1 MKDEEILKTI
11 EAFSDYL
18 QVGDIV
24 NYVLRWLGWFL
35 IVGLSLVVDALEGV
49 TDAIL
54 GIKGFFNSPEIQNF
68 VDMLYPLF
76 VVLLAI
82 SFLYIGYMFIMNKQ
96 MNRSQIIINIFV
108 TLSVLCLLSTGMT
121 KVDKF
126 TDDAIAVVKSEQKG
140 SLSDEII
147 KKNITDIAVID
158 ENKWKKKEDMNPKNH
173 IPEKNIRQIDITEKI
188 DKDFE
193 FAKDKKLSDEGQKIL
208 KNKRVMDGM
217 GVASLAELKDGW
229 FDFFP
234 EKYYRWHW
242 NFWNIFF
249 TLLITG
255 LTLLLVSIKLAR
267 LFYELAF
274 NYLLANI
281 LAPADVANGQ
291 KLKAVLS
298 NILNIFIATIMI
310 FLSLKLYLMGTA
322 FLHDKLNG
330 VPYLIAL
337 AAFSMAV
344 LDGPAVVERLFGI
357 DIGLKSSW
365 GMLVGGFALGKGIG
379 SLANSKPMK
388 SLGNMIGKGAKGAA
402 EGTGVAAAKTASAA
416 AMATGGV
423 AGLISGLK
431 KGNESENKESL
442 QDQMKKADQKK
453 ANGNDVAKN
462 EKEKGNLNKEKD
474 KKNGGTPSLQE
485 DMKKGGNEN
494 PGGVNG
500 QESGTTSLQDEMKEA
515 GKLNGASEGNP
526 TAGTVR
532 QGASEGSQT
541 PGTVRQ
547 GASEGNPTAG
557 TVRQGANEG
566 GQTPGTVRQG
576 TSEGGQTPGTV
587 RQGTSEG
594 NQTPGTVR
602 QGASEGSQTPGT
614 VKQGANEGGQTPGTV
629 RQGANEGNPTAG
641 TVRQG
646 TSEGSQTP
654 GTVRQGTSEGS
665 QTPGTVRQG
674 ASEGGQTSGT
684 VRQGTSEGS
693 QTSSP
698 APMET
703 PRSVPSGGSPAPV
716 ETPKSVPSGGSPAP
730 VETPRSVPSGS
741 SSAPVETPRSVPSGS
756 SSAPVETPR
765 SVPSGGSPAPVET
778 PRSVPSGSS
787 TAPVETPRS
796 VPSGSSSA
804 PVETPRSV
812 PSGSSSAPVET
823 PRSVPSGGSPAP
835 VETPKSVP
843 SGGSPAPADIVTV
856 THSSP
861 IIPYESDKEV
871 AASRGQETRTLG
883 QYTTEKVKNTT
894 SSVKQKVRG
903 VQERINTSE
912 TVQNTKR
919 FYQMGQNTGKSWRD
933 IVNKNKKNTDKK

>member
-1 MKDEEILKTI
+1 MKDEEILKVL
-11 EAFSDYL
+11 EEFSDYL

-35 IVGLSLVVDALEGV
+35 IQGLSLVVDALEGV

-147 KKNITDIAVID
+147 KKNITDVAVID
-158 ENKWKKKEDMNPKNH
+158 QNGWKKKEDMNPKNN

-188 DKDFE
+188 DSDFK
-193 FAKDKKLSDEGQKIL
+193 FTKDKDLSDGGQKIL
-208 KNKRVMDGM
+208 QNKRVMDAL

-255 LTLLLVSIKLAR
+255 ATLLLVSIKLAR

-310 FLSLKLYLMGTA
+310 FLSLKLYIMGTA

-365 GMLVGGFALGKGIG
+365 GMLAGGFALGKGIG

-388 SLGNMIGKGAKGAA
+388 GLGNMIGKGAKGAA
-402 EGTGVAAAKTASAA
+402 QGTGVAAAKTASAA
-416 AMATGGV
+416 AMATGGM
-423 AGLISGLK
+423 AGLVSGLK

-442 QDQMKKADQKK
+442 QDQMKKAGQKK
-453 ANGNDVAKN
+453 ASGNDLANK
-462 EKEKGNLNKEKD
+462 EKEKGNLNKEED
-474 KKNGGTPSLQE
+474 KKNGGTPSIQE
-485 DMKKGGNEN
+485 DMKKEGNEN
-494 PGGVNG
+494 PGVANG
-500 QESGTTSLQDEMKEA
+500 QESGTTILQDEMKEA
-515 GKLNGASEGNP
+515 GKANGASEGSQ
-526 TAGTVR
+526 TAGAVRQGASEGSQTPGTVR

-547 GASEGNPTAG
+547 GASEG
-557 TVRQGANEG
+557 
-566 GQTPGTVRQG
+566 
-576 TSEGGQTPGTV
+576 
-587 RQGTSEG
+587 
-594 NQTPGTVR
+594 
-602 QGASEGSQTPGT
+602 
-614 VKQGANEGGQTPGTV
+614 
-629 RQGANEGNPTAG
+629 
-641 TVRQG
+641 
-646 TSEGSQTP
+646 SQTP

-665 QTPGTVRQG
+665 QTPGTAPSGGSPGPMETSKPVPSGGSPGPMETSRPVPSG
-674 ASEGGQTSGT
+674 SSPGPMETSRPVTGGSSPGPMETSRPVASGSNPTPMETSRPVASG
-684 VRQGTSEGS
+684 
-693 QTSSP
+693 SSP
-698 APMET
+698 APMES
-703 PRSVPSGGSPAPV
+703 PRSVASGSSPAPV
-716 ETPKSVPSGGSPAP
+716 ESPRSVASGSSPAP
-730 VETPRSVPSGS
+730 VESPRSVASGS
-741 SSAPVETPRSVPSGS
+741 S
-756 SSAPVETPR
+756 
-765 SVPSGGSPAPVET
+765 PA
-778 PRSVPSGSS
+778 S
-787 TAPVETPRS
+787 
-796 VPSGSSSA
+796 
-804 PVETPRSV
+804 
-812 PSGSSSAPVET
+812 
-823 PRSVPSGGSPAP
+823 
-835 VETPKSVP
+835 
-843 SGGSPAPADIVTV
+843 ADIVTV

-861 IIPYESDKEV
+861 SVPYESDKEV
-871 AASRGQETRTLG
+871 AASSSHETRTLG
-883 QYTTEKVKNTT
+883 QYATDTVKKGYNSTT
-894 SSVKQKVRG
+894 SSVKQTVRG
-903 VQERINTSE
+903 VQERINNSE

-919 FYQMGQNTGKSWRD
+919 FYQMGQNTGKGWRD
-933 IVNKNKKNTDKK
+933 IVNKNKNNTDKK

>member
-158 ENKWKKKEDMNPKNH
+158 QNGWKKKEDLNPKNN

-188 DKDFE
+188 DSDFK
-193 FAKDKKLSDEGQKIL
+193 FTKDKDLSDGGQKIL
-208 KNKRVMDGM
+208 QNKRVMDAL

-255 LTLLLVSIKLAR
+255 ATLLLVSIKLAR

-274 NYLLANI
+274 NYLLVNI
-281 LAPADVANGQ
+281 IAPADVANGQ

-310 FLSLKLYLMGTA
+310 FLSLKLYIMGTA

-365 GMLVGGFALGKGIG
+365 GLLAGGIAGGMAIGKGIG
-379 SLANSKPMK
+379 ALANSKPMK
-388 SLGNMIGKGAKGAA
+388 GLGNMIGKGAKGAA

-416 AMATGGV
+416 AMATGGM

-453 ANGNDVAKN
+453 ANGNDLAKN
-462 EKEKGNLNKEKD
+462 EKEKGNLNKEENKE
-474 KKNGGTPSLQE
+474 NGGVPSIQE
-485 DMKKGGNEN
+485 DMKKEGNET
-494 PGGVNG
+494 PGMANG

-515 GKLNGASEGNP
+515 GKAN
-526 TAGTVR
+526 
-532 QGASEGSQT
+532 GASEGSQ
-541 PGTVRQ
+541 
-547 GASEGNPTAG
+547 
-557 TVRQGANEG
+557 
-566 GQTPGTVRQG
+566 
-576 TSEGGQTPGTV
+576 
-587 RQGTSEG
+587 
-594 NQTPGTVR
+594 
-602 QGASEGSQTPGT
+602 
-614 VKQGANEGGQTPGTV
+614 
-629 RQGANEGNPTAG
+629 TAG

-646 TSEGSQTP
+646 TSEGSQTA
-654 GTVRQGTSEGS
+654 GG
-665 QTPGTVRQG
+665 VRQG
-674 ASEGGQTSGT
+674 ASEGSQTAGG
-684 VRQGTSEGS
+684 VRQGASEGS
-693 QTSSP
+693 QT
-698 APMET
+698 
-703 PRSVPSGGSPAPV
+703 
-716 ETPKSVPSGGSPAP
+716 
-730 VETPRSVPSGS
+730 
-741 SSAPVETPRSVPSGS
+741 
-756 SSAPVETPR
+756 
-765 SVPSGGSPAPVET
+765 
-778 PRSVPSGSS
+778 
-787 TAPVETPRS
+787 
-796 VPSGSSSA
+796 
-804 PVETPRSV
+804 
-812 PSGSSSAPVET
+812 
-823 PRSVPSGGSPAP
+823 
-835 VETPKSVP
+835 
-843 SGGSPAPADIVTV
+843 
-856 THSSP
+856 
-861 IIPYESDKEV
+861 
-871 AASRGQETRTLG
+871 
-883 QYTTEKVKNTT
+883 
-894 SSVKQKVRG
+894 
-903 VQERINTSE
+903 
-912 TVQNTKR
+912 
-919 FYQMGQNTGKSWRD
+919 
-933 IVNKNKKNTDKK
+933 

>member
-1 MKDEEILKTI
+1 MKDEEILKVLET
-11 EAFSDYL
+11 FSDYL

-35 IVGLSLVVDALEGV
+35 IVGLSLVVDALEGA

-126 TDDAIAVVKSEQKG
+126 TDDAIAVVKLEQKG

-147 KKNITDIAVID
+147 KKNITDVAVID
-158 ENKWKKKEDMNPKNH
+158 QNGWKKKEDLNPKNN

-188 DKDFE
+188 DSDFK
-193 FAKDKKLSDEGQKIL
+193 FTKDKDLSDGGQKIL
-208 KNKRVMDGM
+208 QNKRVMDAL

-267 LFYELAF
+267 LCYELAF

-310 FLSLKLYLMGTA
+310 FLSLKLYIMGTA

-365 GMLVGGFALGKGIG
+365 GMLVGSYALGKGIAG
-379 SLANSKPMK
+379 LASSKPMK
-388 SLGNMIGKGAKGAA
+388 GLGNMIGKGAKGAA
-402 EGTGVAAAKTASAA
+402 QGTGVAAAKTASAA
-416 AMATGGV
+416 AMATGGM

-431 KGNESENKESL
+431 NGNESENKESL
-442 QDQMKKADQKK
+442 QDQMKKAGEKK
-453 ANGNDVAKN
+453 ANGNDVANK

-474 KKNGGTPSLQE
+474 KKNGGMPSIQE

-494 PGGVNG
+494 PGVANG

-515 GKLNGASEGNP
+515 GKSNGTSEGNQ
-526 TAGTVR
+526 TVGTVRQGTSEGNQTSGTVR

-541 PGTVRQ
+541 PGGVRQ
-547 GASEGNPTAG
+547 GASEGGQTPG
-557 TVRQGANEG
+557 GVRQGA
-566 GQTPGTVRQG
+566 
-576 TSEGGQTPGTV
+576 SEGGQTPGGV
-587 RQGTSEG
+587 RQE
-594 NQTPGTVR
+594 
-602 QGASEGSQTPGT
+602 AS
-614 VKQGANEGGQTPGTV
+614 EGGQTPG
-629 RQGANEGNPTAG
+629 G
-641 TVRQG
+641 VRQG

-665 QTPGTVRQG
+665 QTAGTISSG
-674 ASEGGQTSGT
+674 SSPASMETSRPVPSGG
-684 VRQGTSEGS
+684 
-693 QTSSP
+693 SP

-703 PRSVPSGGSPAPV
+703 PRSVPSGGSPTPV
-716 ETPKSVPSGGSPAP
+716 ETPRLVPSGGSP
-730 VETPRSVPSGS
+730 
-741 SSAPVETPRSVPSGS
+741 
-756 SSAPVETPR
+756 APVETPR

-778 PRSVPSGSS
+778 PRSVLSGGNP
-787 TAPVETPRS
+787 T
-796 VPSGSSSA
+796 
-804 PVETPRSV
+804 
-812 PSGSSSAPVET
+812 PVET

-835 VETPKSVP
+835 VEASRPVPSGGSPTPMETPRSVPSGGSPTPMETPRSVP
-843 SGGSPAPADIVTV
+843 SGGSPAPMETSRSVPSGSSPAQVETPRSVPSGGSPAPMEAPKSAPSGGSPESADIVTV

-871 AASRGQETRTLG
+871 AASRSQETRTLG
-883 QYTTEKVKNTT
+883 QYATDTVKKGYNSTT
-894 SSVKQKVRG
+894 SSVKQTVRG
-903 VQERINTSE
+903 VQERINNSD

>member
-1 MKDEEILKTI
+1 MKDEEILKVLET
-11 EAFSDYL
+11 FSDYL

-96 MNRSQIIINIFV
+96 MNRSQIIINIFI

-158 ENKWKKKEDMNPKNH
+158 QNGWKKKEDLNPKNN

-188 DKDFE
+188 DSDFK
-193 FAKDKKLSDEGQKIL
+193 FTKDKDLSDGGQKIL
-208 KNKRVMDGM
+208 QNKRVMDAL

-267 LFYELAF
+267 LCYELAF

-310 FLSLKLYLMGTA
+310 FLSLKLYIMGTA

-365 GMLVGGFALGKGIG
+365 GMLVGGYALGKGIAG
-379 SLANSKPMK
+379 LASSKPMK
-388 SLGNMIGKGAKGAA
+388 GLGNMIGKGAKGAA
-402 EGTGVAAAKTASAA
+402 QGTGVAAAKTASAA
-416 AMATGGV
+416 AMATGGM

-431 KGNESENKESL
+431 NGNESENKDSL
-442 QDQMKKADQKK
+442 QDQMKKADEKK
-453 ANGNDVAKN
+453 ANGNDLANK

-474 KKNGGTPSLQE
+474 KKNGGTPSIQE

-494 PGGVNG
+494 PGIANG

-515 GKLNGASEGNP
+515 GKANGTSAGNQTPGTVRQGASEGNPTAGTVRQGASEGNP

-541 PGTVRQ
+541 PGGVRQ

-557 TVRQGANEG
+557 TVRQGA
-566 GQTPGTVRQG
+566 
-576 TSEGGQTPGTV
+576 SEGSQTA
-587 RQGTSEG
+587 
-594 NQTPGTVR
+594 GTVR
-602 QGASEGSQTPGT
+602 QGASEGSQTAGT
-614 VKQGANEGGQTPGTV
+614 VRQGASEGSQTAGTVRQGASEGSQTAGTVRQGANEGGQTPSPAPVEVSRPVPSG
-629 RQGANEGNPTAG
+629 
-641 TVRQG
+641 
-646 TSEGSQTP
+646 GSPAPMETP
-654 GTVRQGTSEGS
+654 RSVPSGGS
-665 QTPGTVRQG
+665 PAPVE
-674 ASEGGQTSGT
+674 ASRPVPSG
-684 VRQGTSEGS
+684 
-693 QTSSP
+693 SSP

-716 ETPKSVPSGGSPAP
+716 ETPRSVPSGGSPAP
-730 VETPRSVPSGS
+730 VEASRPVPSGS
-741 SSAPVETPRSVPSGS
+741 SPAPMETPRSVPSGS
-756 SSAPVETPR
+756 SPAPVETPR
-765 SVPSGGSPAPVET
+765 SVPSGGSPV
-778 PRSVPSGSS
+778 
-787 TAPVETPRS
+787 
-796 VPSGSSSA
+796 SA
-804 PVETPRSV
+804 
-812 PSGSSSAPVET
+812 
-823 PRSVPSGGSPAP
+823 
-835 VETPKSVP
+835 
-843 SGGSPAPADIVTV
+843 DNVTV

-861 IIPYESDKEV
+861 ITPYESDKEV
-871 AASRGQETRTLG
+871 AASSSQETRTLG
-883 QYTTEKVKNTT
+883 QYTTDKVKNTT

-903 VQERINTSE
+903 VQERIHNSE

-933 IVNKNKKNTDKK
+933 IVNKNKNNTDKK

>member
-1 MKDEEILKTI
+1 MKDEEILKVL
-11 EAFSDYL
+11 ESFSDYL

-68 VDMLYPLF
+68 IDMLYPLF

-96 MNRSQIIINIFV
+96 MNRSQIIINIFI

-147 KKNITDIAVID
+147 KKNITDVAVID
-158 ENKWKKKEDMNPKNH
+158 QNGWKKKEDMNPKNN

-193 FAKDKKLSDEGQKIL
+193 FAKDKELSEGGQDIL
-208 KNKRVMDGM
+208 KYKRVMDGT

-310 FLSLKLYLMGTA
+310 FLSLKLYIMGTA
-322 FLHDKLNG
+322 FLHDKLSG

-344 LDGPAVVERLFGI
+344 LDGPSVVERLFGI

-365 GMLVGGFALGKGIG
+365 GMLAGGFALGKGIG
-379 SLANSKPMK
+379 ALANSKPMK
-388 SLGNMIGKGAKGAA
+388 GLGNMIGKGAKGAA

-416 AMATGGV
+416 AMATGGM

-431 KGNESENKESL
+431 NGNESENKDSL
-442 QDQMKKADQKK
+442 QDQMKKAGEKK
-453 ANGNDVAKN
+453 ANGNDVANK

-474 KKNGGTPSLQE
+474 KKNGGMPSVQE

-494 PGGVNG
+494 SGVANG

-515 GKLNGASEGNP
+515 GKVN
-526 TAGTVR
+526 
-532 QGASEGSQT
+532 
-541 PGTVRQ
+541 
-547 GASEGNPTAG
+547 
-557 TVRQGANEG
+557 
-566 GQTPGTVRQG
+566 
-576 TSEGGQTPGTV
+576 
-587 RQGTSEG
+587 GTSEG

-602 QGASEGSQTPGT
+602 QGASEGNQTPGP
-614 VKQGANEGGQTPGTV
+614 VRQGASEGNQTPGPVRQGASGGNQTPGPVRQGASEGNQTPGPVRQGASEGNQTPGPV
-629 RQGANEGNPTAG
+629 RQGANEGSQTPG
-641 TVRQG
+641 PVRQG
-646 TSEGSQTP
+646 ASEGSQTP
-654 GTVRQGTSEGS
+654 GTISSGSSPAPMETSRPMPSGS
-665 QTPGTVRQG
+665 SPAPVETPRPVPSGG
-674 ASEGGQTSGT
+674 SPASMETSRPAPSGG
-684 VRQGTSEGS
+684 
-693 QTSSP
+693 SP

-703 PRSVPSGGSPAPV
+703 PRSVPSGSSLAPV
-716 ETPKSVPSGGSPAP
+716 ETSRPVPSGGSPAP

-741 SSAPVETPRSVPSGS
+741 SPAPVETSRPVPSGS
-756 SSAPVETPR
+756 NPAPVETPR

-778 PRSVPSGSS
+778 PRSVPSG
-787 TAPVETPRS
+787 
-796 VPSGSSSA
+796 GSSAS
-804 PVETPRSV
+804 
-812 PSGSSSAPVET
+812 
-823 PRSVPSGGSPAP
+823 
-835 VETPKSVP
+835 
-843 SGGSPAPADIVTV
+843 ADIVTV

-871 AASRGQETRTLG
+871 AASRSQETRTLG
-883 QYTTEKVKNTT
+883 QYTTDKVKNTT

-912 TVQNTKR
+912 TVENTKR

>member
-1 MKDEEILKTI
+1 MKDEEILKVL
-11 EAFSDYL
+11 EEFSDYL

-35 IVGLSLVVDALEGV
+35 IQGLSLVVDALEGV

-54 GIKGFFNSPEIQNF
+54 GIKGFFNSTEVQEF

-76 VVLLAI
+76 VVLLAM

-96 MNRSQIIINIFV
+96 MNRSQIIINIFI

-158 ENKWKKKEDMNPKNH
+158 QNKWKKKEDMNPKNN

-193 FAKDKKLSDEGQKIL
+193 FTKDKSLSDDGQKIL
-208 KNKRVMDGM
+208 QNKRVMDGQ
-217 GVASLAELKDGW
+217 GIASLAELKDGW

-298 NILNIFIATIMI
+298 NILNIFVATIMI
-310 FLSLKLYLMGTA
+310 FLSLKLYIMGTA

-344 LDGPAVVERLFGI
+344 LDGPSVVERLFGI

-365 GMLVGGFALGKGIG
+365 GMLAGGFALGKGIG
-379 SLANSKPMK
+379 ALASSKPMK
-388 SLGNMIGKGAKGAA
+388 GLGNMIGKGAKGAA

-416 AMATGGV
+416 AMATGGM

-431 KGNESENKESL
+431 NGNESENKDSL
-442 QDQMKKADQKK
+442 QDQMKKAGEKK
-453 ANGNDVAKN
+453 ANGNDVA
-462 EKEKGNLNKEKD
+462 NKEKD
-474 KKNGGTPSLQE
+474 KKNGGTPSIQE
-485 DMKKGGNEN
+485 DMKKGGNET
-494 PGGVNG
+494 PGVANG

-515 GKLNGASEGNP
+515 GKSNGTSEGNQTP
-526 TAGTVR
+526 GTVKQGTSEGNQIPGGVR
-532 QGASEGSQT
+532 QGASEGSQI
-541 PGTVRQ
+541 PGGVRQ
-547 GASEGNPTAG
+547 GA
-557 TVRQGANEG
+557 
-566 GQTPGTVRQG
+566 
-576 TSEGGQTPGTV
+576 
-587 RQGTSEG
+587 SEG

-602 QGASEGSQTPGT
+602 QGASEGSQTP
-614 VKQGANEGGQTPGTV
+614 
-629 RQGANEGNPTAG
+629 
-641 TVRQG
+641 
-646 TSEGSQTP
+646 
-654 GTVRQGTSEGS
+654 
-665 QTPGTVRQG
+665 
-674 ASEGGQTSGT
+674 
-684 VRQGTSEGS
+684 
-693 QTSSP
+693 SP
-698 APMET
+698 A
-703 PRSVPSGGSPAPV
+703 SNGS
-716 ETPKSVPSGGSPAP
+716 SPAP
-730 VETPRSVPSGS
+730 VETPRSVPNGS
-741 SSAPVETPRSVPSGS
+741 
-756 SSAPVETPR
+756 
-765 SVPSGGSPAPVET
+765 SPAP
-778 PRSVPSGSS
+778 
-787 TAPVETPRS
+787 
-796 VPSGSSSA
+796 
-804 PVETPRSV
+804 
-812 PSGSSSAPVET
+812 
-823 PRSVPSGGSPAP
+823 
-835 VETPKSVP
+835 
-843 SGGSPAPADIVTV
+843 
-856 THSSP
+856 
-861 IIPYESDKEV
+861 
-871 AASRGQETRTLG
+871 
-883 QYTTEKVKNTT
+883 
-894 SSVKQKVRG
+894 
-903 VQERINTSE
+903 
-912 TVQNTKR
+912 
-919 FYQMGQNTGKSWRD
+919 
-933 IVNKNKKNTDKK
+933 

>member
-1 MKDEEILKTI
+1 MKDEEILKVL
-11 EAFSDYL
+11 EEFSDYL

-35 IVGLSLVVDALEGV
+35 IQGLSLVVDALEGV

-158 ENKWKKKEDMNPKNH
+158 QNGWKKKEDMNPKNN

-188 DKDFE
+188 DSDFK
-193 FAKDKKLSDEGQKIL
+193 FTKDKDLSDGGQKIL
-208 KNKRVMDGM
+208 QNKRVMDAL

-298 NILNIFIATIMI
+298 NILNIFVATIMI
-310 FLSLKLYLMGTA
+310 FLSLKLYIMGTT

-365 GMLVGGFALGKGIG
+365 GMLAGGLAGGLALGKGIG
-379 SLANSKPMK
+379 ALANSKPMK

-416 AMATGGV
+416 AMATGGM

-453 ANGNDVAKN
+453 ANGNDLAKN
-462 EKEKGNLNKEKD
+462 EKEKGNLNKEED
-474 KKNGGTPSLQE
+474 KKNGGMPSIQE
-485 DMKKGGNEN
+485 DMKKEGNET
-494 PGGVNG
+494 PGVANG

-515 GKLNGASEGNP
+515 GKANGTSEGNQTARTVRQGASEGNQTAGTVRQGASAGSQ

-547 GASEGNPTAG
+547 G
-557 TVRQGANEG
+557 
-566 GQTPGTVRQG
+566 
-576 TSEGGQTPGTV
+576 
-587 RQGTSEG
+587 
-594 NQTPGTVR
+594 
-602 QGASEGSQTPGT
+602 
-614 VKQGANEGGQTPGTV
+614 
-629 RQGANEGNPTAG
+629 
-641 TVRQG
+641 
-646 TSEGSQTP
+646 
-654 GTVRQGTSEGS
+654 
-665 QTPGTVRQG
+665 
-674 ASEGGQTSGT
+674 
-684 VRQGTSEGS
+684 TSEGS
-693 QTSSP
+693 QTSRPVPSGSSPAPVETPRPVPSGGSPAPMETSRPVPSGGSP

-703 PRSVPSGGSPAPV
+703 PRSVPSGSSPA
-716 ETPKSVPSGGSPAP
+716 
-730 VETPRSVPSGS
+730 
-741 SSAPVETPRSVPSGS
+741 SANN
-756 SSAPVETPR
+756 
-765 SVPSGGSPAPVET
+765 
-778 PRSVPSGSS
+778 
-787 TAPVETPRS
+787 
-796 VPSGSSSA
+796 
-804 PVETPRSV
+804 
-812 PSGSSSAPVET
+812 
-823 PRSVPSGGSPAP
+823 
-835 VETPKSVP
+835 
-843 SGGSPAPADIVTV
+843 VTV

-871 AASRGQETRTLG
+871 AASRSQETRTLG
-883 QYTTEKVKNTT
+883 QYTTDKVKHTT
-894 SSVKQKVRG
+894 SSVKQTVRG
-903 VQERINTSE
+903 VQERIHNSE

-933 IVNKNKKNTDKK
+933 IVSKNKKNKDEK

>member
-24 NYVLRWLGWFL
+24 NYVLRWIGWFL

-193 FAKDKKLSDEGQKIL
+193 FAKDKKLSDDGQEIL
-208 KNKRVMDGM
+208 KNKRVMDGL

-255 LTLLLVSIKLAR
+255 ATLLLVSIKLAR

-310 FLSLKLYLMGTA
+310 FLSLKLYIMGTA

-365 GMLVGGFALGKGIG
+365 GMLAGGLAGGLALGKGIG
-379 SLANSKPMK
+379 ALANSKPMK

-402 EGTGVAAAKTASAA
+402 EGTGVAAKTAGAA
-416 AMATGGV
+416 AMATGGGV

-453 ANGNDVAKN
+453 TQGNDVANK
-462 EKEKGNLNKEKD
+462 EKEKGNLNKEED
-474 KKNGGTPSLQE
+474 KKNGGTPSIQE
-485 DMKKGGNEN
+485 NMKKEGNEN
-494 PGGVNG
+494 PGVANG

-515 GKLNGASEGNP
+515 GKENGASAGNQ
-526 TAGTVR
+526 TAGGVRQGASAGSQTSGTVR
-532 QGASEGSQT
+532 QGANEGSQT

-547 GASEGNPTAG
+547 GA
-557 TVRQGANEG
+557 
-566 GQTPGTVRQG
+566 
-576 TSEGGQTPGTV
+576 
-587 RQGTSEG
+587 
-594 NQTPGTVR
+594 
-602 QGASEGSQTPGT
+602 
-614 VKQGANEGGQTPGTV
+614 
-629 RQGANEGNPTAG
+629 
-641 TVRQG
+641 
-646 TSEGSQTP
+646 SEGSQTP

-665 QTPGTVRQG
+665 QTPGTVRHG
-674 ASEGGQTSGT
+674 TSG
-684 VRQGTSEGS
+684 GSSAPMETSRPVPSGGS
-693 QTSSP
+693 S

-703 PRSVPSGGSPAPV
+703 PRSVPSGSSPAPV
-716 ETPKSVPSGGSPAP
+716 EASRPVPSGGSSAP
-730 VETPRSVPSGS
+730 METPRSVPSGS
-741 SSAPVETPRSVPSGS
+741 S
-756 SSAPVETPR
+756 
-765 SVPSGGSPAPVET
+765 PAPMET
-778 PRSVPSGSS
+778 
-787 TAPVETPRS
+787 
-796 VPSGSSSA
+796 
-804 PVETPRSV
+804 
-812 PSGSSSAPVET
+812 
-823 PRSVPSGGSPAP
+823 
-835 VETPKSVP
+835 
-843 SGGSPAPADIVTV
+843 
-856 THSSP
+856 
-861 IIPYESDKEV
+861 
-871 AASRGQETRTLG
+871 
-883 QYTTEKVKNTT
+883 
-894 SSVKQKVRG
+894 
-903 VQERINTSE
+903 
-912 TVQNTKR
+912 
-919 FYQMGQNTGKSWRD
+919 
-933 IVNKNKKNTDKK
+933 

>member
-1 MKDEEILKTI
+1 MKDEEILKVLET
-11 EAFSDYL
+11 FSDYL

-96 MNRSQIIINIFV
+96 MNRSQIIINIFI

-147 KKNITDIAVID
+147 KKNITDVAVID
-158 ENKWKKKEDMNPKNH
+158 QNGWKKKEDMNPKNN

-193 FAKDKKLSDEGQKIL
+193 FAKDKELSEGGQDIL

-310 FLSLKLYLMGTA
+310 FLSLKLYIMGTA
-322 FLHDKLNG
+322 FLHDKLSG

-365 GMLVGGFALGKGIG
+365 GMLVGGYALGKGIAG
-379 SLANSKPMK
+379 LASSKPMK
-388 SLGNMIGKGAKGAA
+388 GLGNMIGKGAKGAA

-416 AMATGGV
+416 AMATGGM

-431 KGNESENKESL
+431 NGNESENKDSL
-442 QDQMKKADQKK
+442 QDQMKKAGEKK
-453 ANGNDVAKN
+453 ANGNDVANK

-474 KKNGGTPSLQE
+474 KKNGGTPSIQE

-494 PGGVNG
+494 PGVANG

-515 GKLNGASEGNP
+515 GKANEGN
-526 TAGTVR
+526 
-532 QGASEGSQT
+532 QT
-541 PGTVRQ
+541 PGGVRQ
-547 GASEGNPTAG
+547 GASEGN
-557 TVRQGANEG
+557 
-566 GQTPGTVRQG
+566 QTPGLVP
-576 TSEGGQTPGTV
+576 S
-587 RQGTSEG
+587 
-594 NQTPGTVR
+594 
-602 QGASEGSQTPGT
+602 GS
-614 VKQGANEGGQTPGTV
+614 
-629 RQGANEGNPTAG
+629 
-641 TVRQG
+641 
-646 TSEGSQTP
+646 
-654 GTVRQGTSEGS
+654 
-665 QTPGTVRQG
+665 
-674 ASEGGQTSGT
+674 
-684 VRQGTSEGS
+684 
-693 QTSSP
+693 SS

-703 PRSVPSGGSPAPV
+703 SRPVSSGSSPGPMETSRPVSSGSSSGPVETPRSVPSGSGPASVETPRSVPSGGSLAPAEASRSVPSGGSPAPV
-716 ETPKSVPSGGSPAP
+716 ETSRPVPSGGSPAP
-730 VETPRSVPSGS
+730 METPRPVPSGS
-741 SSAPVETPRSVPSGS
+741 SSALVEASRPVPSGS
-756 SSAPVETPR
+756 SPAPVETPR
-765 SVPSGGSPAPVET
+765 SVPSGGSPA
-778 PRSVPSGSS
+778 S
-787 TAPVETPRS
+787 
-796 VPSGSSSA
+796 
-804 PVETPRSV
+804 
-812 PSGSSSAPVET
+812 
-823 PRSVPSGGSPAP
+823 
-835 VETPKSVP
+835 
-843 SGGSPAPADIVTV
+843 ADIVTV

-871 AASRGQETRTLG
+871 AASRSQETRTLG
-883 QYTTEKVKNTT
+883 QYATDTVKKGYNSTT
-894 SSVKQKVRG
+894 SSVKQTVRG
-903 VQERINTSE
+903 VQERINNSD

-933 IVNKNKKNTDKK
+933 IVSKNKKNTDKK

>member
-1 MKDEEILKTI
+1 MKDEEILKVL
-11 EAFSDYL
+11 ESFSDYL

-96 MNRSQIIINIFV
+96 MNRSQIIINIFI

-158 ENKWKKKEDMNPKNH
+158 QNGWKKKEDMNPKNN

-188 DKDFE
+188 DEDFE
-193 FAKDKKLSDEGQKIL
+193 FTKDKDLSDNGKKIL
-208 KNKRVMDGM
+208 KNKRVMDAL

-310 FLSLKLYLMGTA
+310 FLSLKLYIMGTT

-365 GMLVGGFALGKGIG
+365 GMLVGGYALGKGIAG
-379 SLANSKPMK
+379 LASSKPMK
-388 SLGNMIGKGAKGAA
+388 GLGNMIGKGAKGAA
-402 EGTGVAAAKTASAA
+402 QGTGVAAAKTASAA
-416 AMATGGV
+416 AMATGGM

-431 KGNESENKESL
+431 NGNESENKDSL
-442 QDQMKKADQKK
+442 QDQMKKAGEKK
-453 ANGNDVAKN
+453 VNGKDVANK
-462 EKEKGNLNKEKD
+462 EKEKGNLNREKD
-474 KKNGGTPSLQE
+474 KKNGGMPSIQE

-494 PGGVNG
+494 PGVANG

-515 GKLNGASEGNP
+515 GKSNGTNEGNPTPGGVRQGASEGSQTP
-526 TAGTVR
+526 GTVRQGANEGSQTVGPVR

-547 GASEGNPTAG
+547 GASEGN
-557 TVRQGANEG
+557 
-566 GQTPGTVRQG
+566 
-576 TSEGGQTPGTV
+576 
-587 RQGTSEG
+587 
-594 NQTPGTVR
+594 QTPGTVR
-602 QGASEGSQTPGT
+602 QGASEGSQTPG
-614 VKQGANEGGQTPGTV
+614 PV
-629 RQGANEGNPTAG
+629 RQGA
-641 TVRQG
+641 
-646 TSEGSQTP
+646 SEGSQTP
-654 GTVRQGTSEGS
+654 GTVRPGASEGSQTVGPVRQGTNEGNQRPGAVRQGASEGS

-674 ASEGGQTSGT
+674 ASEGSQTPGG
-684 VRQGTSEGS
+684 VRPGASEGS
-693 QTSSP
+693 QTPGGVRQGASERSQTPGTVSNGSSP
-698 APMET
+698 APVEASRPVPSGGSPAPVEA

-716 ETPKSVPSGGSPAP
+716 ETPRPVPSGGSP
-730 VETPRSVPSGS
+730 
-741 SSAPVETPRSVPSGS
+741 
-756 SSAPVETPR
+756 APVETPR

-778 PRSVPSGSS
+778 PRS
-787 TAPVETPRS
+787 A
-796 VPSGSSSA
+796 
-804 PVETPRSV
+804 
-812 PSGSSSAPVET
+812 
-823 PRSVPSGGSPAP
+823 PSGGSPA
-835 VETPKSVP
+835 S
-843 SGGSPAPADIVTV
+843 ADNVTV

-871 AASRGQETRTLG
+871 AASRSQETRTLG
-883 QYTTEKVKNTT
+883 QYTTDKVKNTT

-919 FYQMGQNTGKSWRD
+919 FYQMGQNTGENWRD

>member
-1 MKDEEILKTI
+1 MKDEEILKVLET
-11 EAFSDYL
+11 FSDYL

-82 SFLYIGYMFIMNKQ
+82 SFIYIGYMFIMNKQ

-126 TDDAIAVVKSEQKG
+126 TDDAIAVVKAEQKG

-147 KKNITDIAVID
+147 KKNITDVAVID
-158 ENKWKKKEDMNPKNH
+158 QNGWKKKEDLNPKNN

-188 DKDFE
+188 DSDFK
-193 FAKDKKLSDEGQKIL
+193 FTKDKDLSDGGQKIL
-208 KNKRVMDGM
+208 QNKRVMDAL

-310 FLSLKLYLMGTA
+310 FLSLKLYIMGTA

-365 GMLVGGFALGKGIG
+365 GMLVGGYALGKGIAG
-379 SLANSKPMK
+379 LASSKPMK
-388 SLGNMIGKGAKGAA
+388 GLGNMIGKGAKGAA
-402 EGTGVAAAKTASAA
+402 QGTGVAAAKTASAA
-416 AMATGGV
+416 AMATGGM

-431 KGNESENKESL
+431 NGNESENKDSL
-442 QDQMKKADQKK
+442 QDQMKKAGEKK
-453 ANGNDVAKN
+453 ANGNDVAN
-462 EKEKGNLNKEKD
+462 KEKGNLNKEKD
-474 KKNGGTPSLQE
+474 KKNGGMPSIQE

-494 PGGVNG
+494 PGVANG

-515 GKLNGASEGNP
+515 GKSN
-526 TAGTVR
+526 
-532 QGASEGSQT
+532 
-541 PGTVRQ
+541 
-547 GASEGNPTAG
+547 
-557 TVRQGANEG
+557 
-566 GQTPGTVRQG
+566 G
-576 TSEGGQTPGTV
+576 TSEGNQTPGTV

-594 NQTPGTVR
+594 NQTPGGVR
-602 QGASEGSQTPGT
+602 QGASEGSQTPGG
-614 VKQGANEGGQTPGTV
+614 VRQGASEGGQTPGGV
-629 RQGANEGNPTAG
+629 RQGASEGSQTPGGVRQGASEGGQTPG
-641 TVRQG
+641 GVRQG
-646 TSEGSQTP
+646 TSEGSQTA
-654 GTVRQGTSEGS
+654 GTVS
-665 QTPGTVRQG
+665 
-674 ASEGGQTSGT
+674 SG
-684 VRQGTSEGS
+684 
-693 QTSSP
+693 SSP
-698 APMET
+698 ASMETSRPVPSGGSPASMETSRPVPSGGSPASMETSRPVPSGGSPAPVETSRPVPSGGSPALVET
-703 PRSVPSGGSPAPV
+703 PRSVPSGGSP
-716 ETPKSVPSGGSPAP
+716 
-730 VETPRSVPSGS
+730 
-741 SSAPVETPRSVPSGS
+741 
-756 SSAPVETPR
+756 APVETPR

-787 TAPVETPRS
+787 P
-796 VPSGSSSA
+796 
-804 PVETPRSV
+804 
-812 PSGSSSAPVET
+812 APVET

-835 VETPKSVP
+835 VETPRSVP
-843 SGGSPAPADIVTV
+843 SG
-856 THSSP
+856 SSP

-871 AASRGQETRTLG
+871 AASRSQETRTLG
-883 QYTTEKVKNTT
+883 QYATDTVKKGYNSTT
-894 SSVKQKVRG
+894 SSVKQTVRG
-903 VQERINTSE
+903 VQERINNSD

>member
-193 FAKDKKLSDEGQKIL
+193 FAKDKKLSDDGQEIL

-310 FLSLKLYLMGTA
+310 FLSLKLYIMGTT
-322 FLHDKLNG
+322 FLHDKLSG

-365 GMLVGGFALGKGIG
+365 GMLVGGYALGKGIAG
-379 SLANSKPMK
+379 LANSKPMK
-388 SLGNMIGKGAKGAA
+388 GLGNMIGKGAKGAA

-416 AMATGGV
+416 AMATGGM

-431 KGNESENKESL
+431 NGNESENKDSL
-442 QDQMKKADQKK
+442 QDQMKKAGEKK
-453 ANGNDVAKN
+453 ANGNDLGNK

-474 KKNGGTPSLQE
+474 KKNGGTPSIQE

-494 PGGVNG
+494 PGVANG

-515 GKLNGASEGNP
+515 GKANGTSAGNQTPGGVRQGTNAGNQTPGGVRQGTNAGNQTPGGVRQGASEGSQ

-541 PGTVRQ
+541 AGTVRQ
-547 GASEGNPTAG
+547 GASEGSQTAGTVRQGASEGSQTAG

-566 GQTPGTVRQG
+566 GQTP
-576 TSEGGQTPGTV
+576 
-587 RQGTSEG
+587 
-594 NQTPGTVR
+594 
-602 QGASEGSQTPGT
+602 
-614 VKQGANEGGQTPGTV
+614 
-629 RQGANEGNPTAG
+629 
-641 TVRQG
+641 
-646 TSEGSQTP
+646 
-654 GTVRQGTSEGS
+654 
-665 QTPGTVRQG
+665 
-674 ASEGGQTSGT
+674 
-684 VRQGTSEGS
+684 
-693 QTSSP
+693 SP
-698 APMET
+698 APVEASR
-703 PRSVPSGGSPAPV
+703 PVPSGSNPAPV
-716 ETPKSVPSGGSPAP
+716 ETPRPVPSGGSPAP
-730 VETPRSVPSGS
+730 VETPRPVPSG
-741 SSAPVETPRSVPSGS
+741 GS
-756 SSAPVETPR
+756 PAPVETPR

-778 PRSVPSGSS
+778 PRSVPSGGSPAPVETPRPVPS
-787 TAPVETPRS
+787 GGSPAPVETPRS
-796 VPSGSSSA
+796 VSSGGSPA
-804 PVETPRSV
+804 PVETPRPV
-812 PSGSSSAPVET
+812 PSGGSPAPVET
-823 PRSVPSGGSPAP
+823 PRSVPSGGSPA
-835 VETPKSVP
+835 S
-843 SGGSPAPADIVTV
+843 ADIVTV

-871 AASRGQETRTLG
+871 AASRSQETRTLG
-883 QYTTEKVKNTT
+883 QYTTDKVKNTT

-903 VQERINTSE
+903 VQERIHNSE

>member
-96 MNRSQIIINIFV
+96 MNRSQIIINIFI

-193 FAKDKKLSDEGQKIL
+193 FAKDKKLSDDGQEIL

-310 FLSLKLYLMGTA
+310 FLSLKLYIMGTT

-365 GMLVGGFALGKGIG
+365 GMLVGGYALGKGIAG
-379 SLANSKPMK
+379 LASSKPMK
-388 SLGNMIGKGAKGAA
+388 GLGNMIGKGAKGAA

-416 AMATGGV
+416 AMATGGM

-431 KGNESENKESL
+431 NGNESENKDSL
-442 QDQMKKADQKK
+442 QDQMKKAGEKK
-453 ANGNDVAKN
+453 ANGNDVANK

-474 KKNGGTPSLQE
+474 KKNGGTPSIQE

-494 PGGVNG
+494 PGVANG

-515 GKLNGASEGNP
+515 GKANGTSAGNQTPGGVRHGTSAGNQTPGGVRQGASEGSQTPGGVRQGASEGSQTPGGVRQGASEGSQTPGGVRQGASEGSQTPGGVRQGANEGSQTP
-526 TAGTVR
+526 EGVRQGASEGSQTPEGVRQGASEGSQTAGTVR

-541 PGTVRQ
+541 PG
-547 GASEGNPTAG
+547 G
-557 TVRQGANEG
+557 
-566 GQTPGTVRQG
+566 
-576 TSEGGQTPGTV
+576 
-587 RQGTSEG
+587 
-594 NQTPGTVR
+594 VR
-602 QGASEGSQTPGT
+602 QGASEGSQTPG
-614 VKQGANEGGQTPGTV
+614 G
-629 RQGANEGNPTAG
+629 
-641 TVRQG
+641 VRQG
-646 TSEGSQTP
+646 TSEGSQTA
-654 GTVRQGTSEGS
+654 GTIS
-665 QTPGTVRQG
+665 
-674 ASEGGQTSGT
+674 SG
-684 VRQGTSEGS
+684 
-693 QTSSP
+693 SSP
-698 APMET
+698 APMETSRPMPSGSSPAPVET
-703 PRSVPSGGSPAPV
+703 PRSVPSGGSPAPMETSRPVPSGSSLAPV
-716 ETPKSVPSGGSPAP
+716 ETPRSVPSGGSPGPMETSRPVASGGSPAPVETPRSVASGGSPAP
-730 VETPRSVPSGS
+730 VETPRSVPSGGS
-741 SSAPVETPRSVPSGS
+741 PV
-756 SSAPVETPR
+756 PVETPR
-765 SVPSGGSPAPVET
+765 SVPSGGSPA
-778 PRSVPSGSS
+778 S
-787 TAPVETPRS
+787 
-796 VPSGSSSA
+796 
-804 PVETPRSV
+804 
-812 PSGSSSAPVET
+812 
-823 PRSVPSGGSPAP
+823 
-835 VETPKSVP
+835 
-843 SGGSPAPADIVTV
+843 ADIVTV

-871 AASRGQETRTLG
+871 AASRSQETRTLG
-883 QYTTEKVKNTT
+883 QYATDTVKKGYNSTT
-894 SSVKQKVRG
+894 SSVKQTVRG
-903 VQERINTSE
+903 VQERINNSD

>member
-1 MKDEEILKTI
+1 MKDEEILKVLET
-11 EAFSDYL
+11 FSDYL

-96 MNRSQIIINIFV
+96 MNRSQIIINIFI

-147 KKNITDIAVID
+147 KKNITDVAVID
-158 ENKWKKKEDMNPKNH
+158 QNGWKKKEDMNPKNN

-188 DKDFE
+188 DEDFE
-193 FAKDKKLSDEGQKIL
+193 FTKDKDLSDNGKKIL
-208 KNKRVMDGM
+208 KNKRVMDAL

-298 NILNIFIATIMI
+298 NILNIFVATIMI
-310 FLSLKLYLMGTA
+310 FLSLKLYIMGTA

-344 LDGPAVVERLFGI
+344 LDGPSVVERLFGI

-365 GMLVGGFALGKGIG
+365 GMLAGGFALGKGIG
-379 SLANSKPMK
+379 ALASSKPMK
-388 SLGNMIGKGAKGAA
+388 GLGNMIGKGAKGAA
-402 EGTGVAAAKTASAA
+402 DGTGVAVAKTASAA

-423 AGLISGLK
+423 TGLISGLK
-431 KGNESENKESL
+431 SGNESENKESL
-442 QDQMKKADQKK
+442 QDQMKKAGEKK
-453 ANGNDVAKN
+453 ANGNDVANK
-462 EKEKGNLNKEKD
+462 EKEKGNLSKEKD
-474 KKNGGTPSLQE
+474 KKNGGTPSIQE

-494 PGGVNG
+494 PGVANG
-500 QESGTTSLQDEMKEA
+500 QESGTTSLQDEMKVA
-515 GKLNGASEGNP
+515 GKSNGTSEGNP
-526 TAGTVR
+526 TPGTVR
-532 QGASEGSQT
+532 QGANEGVQT

-547 GASEGNPTAG
+547 GASEG
-557 TVRQGANEG
+557 V
-566 GQTPGTVRQG
+566 
-576 TSEGGQTPGTV
+576 
-587 RQGTSEG
+587 
-594 NQTPGTVR
+594 QTPGTVR
-602 QGASEGSQTPGT
+602 QGASEGSQT
-614 VKQGANEGGQTPGTV
+614 AGTV
-629 RQGANEGNPTAG
+629 RQGANEG
-641 TVRQG
+641 
-646 TSEGSQTP
+646 SQTA
-654 GTVRQGTSEGS
+654 
-665 QTPGTVRQG
+665 GTVRQG
-674 ASEGGQTSGT
+674 ASEGSQTSRPVPSG
-684 VRQGTSEGS
+684 GSPAPMETSRPVPSGS
-693 QTSSP
+693 SPAPVEASRPVPSGSSP

-703 PRSVPSGGSPAPV
+703 PRPVPSGS
-716 ETPKSVPSGGSPAP
+716 SPAP

-741 SSAPVETPRSVPSGS
+741 SPAPMETPRPVPSGSSPVPVETPRSVPSGS
-756 SSAPVETPR
+756 S
-765 SVPSGGSPAPVET
+765 
-778 PRSVPSGSS
+778 
-787 TAPVETPRS
+787 
-796 VPSGSSSA
+796 
-804 PVETPRSV
+804 
-812 PSGSSSAPVET
+812 
-823 PRSVPSGGSPAP
+823 
-835 VETPKSVP
+835 
-843 SGGSPAPADIVTV
+843 PAPADILTV

-871 AASRGQETRTLG
+871 AASRSQETRTLG
-883 QYTTEKVKNTT
+883 QYTTDKVKNTT

-903 VQERINTSE
+903 VQERIHNSE

-933 IVNKNKKNTDKK
+933 IVNKNKNNTDKK

>member
-140 SLSDEII
+140 FLSDEII

-188 DKDFE
+188 DSDFE
-193 FAKDKKLSDEGQKIL
+193 FAKDKKLTDDGQEIL
-208 KNKRVMDGM
+208 KNKRVMDGL

-255 LTLLLVSIKLAR
+255 ATLLLVSIKLAR

-310 FLSLKLYLMGTA
+310 FLSLKLYIMGTA

-365 GMLVGGFALGKGIG
+365 GMLAGGFALGKGIG
-379 SLANSKPMK
+379 GLANSKPMK

-416 AMATGGV
+416 AMATGGI

-453 ANGNDVAKN
+453 VNGNDLAKN
-462 EKEKGNLNKEKD
+462 EKEKGNLNKEED
-474 KKNGGTPSLQE
+474 KKNGGTPSIQE
-485 DMKKGGNEN
+485 DMKKGENEN
-494 PGGVNG
+494 PGVENG

-515 GKLNGASEGNP
+515 GKANGASEGNP
-526 TAGTVR
+526 TAGGVKQGASEGGQTPGTVRQGASEGNPTAGGASEGNQTAGGVR

-547 GASEGNPTAG
+547 GA
-557 TVRQGANEG
+557 
-566 GQTPGTVRQG
+566 
-576 TSEGGQTPGTV
+576 
-587 RQGTSEG
+587 SEG

-614 VKQGANEGGQTPGTV
+614 VRQGASEENQTPGTVRQGASEGSQTPGTVRQGASEENQTPGTVRQGASEGNQTPGSVRQGANEGSQTPGTV
-629 RQGANEGNPTAG
+629 RQGAN
-641 TVRQG
+641 
-646 TSEGSQTP
+646 EGSQTP

-665 QTPGTVRQG
+665 
-674 ASEGGQTSGT
+674 
-684 VRQGTSEGS
+684 
-693 QTSSP
+693 P

-703 PRSVPSGGSPAPV
+703 SRPVPSGGSPAPV
-716 ETPKSVPSGGSPAP
+716 ETSRPVPSGSSPAPMETSRPVPSGSSPAPMETSRPVPSGSSPAP
-730 VETPRSVPSGS
+730 VETSRPVPSGSSPAPVETSRPVPSGSSPAPVEASRPVPSGSSPAPVEASRSVPSGS
-741 SSAPVETPRSVPSGS
+741 
-756 SSAPVETPR
+756 
-765 SVPSGGSPAPVET
+765 
-778 PRSVPSGSS
+778 
-787 TAPVETPRS
+787 
-796 VPSGSSSA
+796 
-804 PVETPRSV
+804 
-812 PSGSSSAPVET
+812 
-823 PRSVPSGGSPAP
+823 
-835 VETPKSVP
+835 
-843 SGGSPAPADIVTV
+843 SPAPADIVTV

-871 AASRGQETRTLG
+871 AASRSQETRTLG
-883 QYTTEKVKNTT
+883 QCTTDKVKNTT
-894 SSVKQKVRG
+894 ASVKQKVRG

-933 IVNKNKKNTDKK
+933 IVNKNKNNTDKK

>member
-1 MKDEEILKTI
+1 MKDEEILKVLET
-11 EAFSDYL
+11 FSDYL

-96 MNRSQIIINIFV
+96 MNRSQIIINIFI

-147 KKNITDIAVID
+147 KKNITDVAVID
-158 ENKWKKKEDMNPKNH
+158 QNGWKKKEDMNPKNH

-188 DKDFE
+188 DSDFE
-193 FAKDKKLSDEGQKIL
+193 FAKDKKLSDDGQKLL

-274 NYLLANI
+274 NYLLANL

-310 FLSLKLYLMGTA
+310 FLSLKLYLIGTG
-322 FLHDKLNG
+322 FLHDELNG

-423 AGLISGLK
+423 AGLISGSK

-474 KKNGGTPSLQE
+474 KKNGGTPSIQE

-494 PGGVNG
+494 PGGANG

-515 GKLNGASEGNP
+515 GKANGANEGNP
-526 TAGTVR
+526 TPGTVR

-547 GASEGNPTAG
+547 GASEGSQTPG

-566 GQTPGTVRQG
+566 SQTPGTVRQG
-576 TSEGGQTPGTV
+576 TSEGSQI
-587 RQGTSEG
+587 
-594 NQTPGTVR
+594 PGTVR
-602 QGASEGSQTPGT
+602 QGA
-614 VKQGANEGGQTPGTV
+614 
-629 RQGANEGNPTAG
+629 
-641 TVRQG
+641 
-646 TSEGSQTP
+646 
-654 GTVRQGTSEGS
+654 SEGS

-674 ASEGGQTSGT
+674 ASEGGQTPGIVRQGT
-684 VRQGTSEGS
+684 SEGSQTPGIVRQGTSEGS

-698 APMET
+698 APVEAPRSVPSGSSPASVEAPRSVPSGSSPASMET
-703 PRSVPSGGSPAPV
+703 PRSVPSGSSQTSVETPRSVPSGSSPAPV
-716 ETPKSVPSGGSPAP
+716 ETPRFVPSGSSPAP

-756 SSAPVETPR
+756 S
-765 SVPSGGSPAPVET
+765 PAPVET
-778 PRSVPSGSS
+778 PRSVPSGS
-787 TAPVETPRS
+787 
-796 VPSGSSSA
+796 
-804 PVETPRSV
+804 
-812 PSGSSSAPVET
+812 
-823 PRSVPSGGSPAP
+823 
-835 VETPKSVP
+835 
-843 SGGSPAPADIVTV
+843 SPAPADIVTV

-871 AASRGQETRTLG
+871 AASRSQETRTLG
-883 QYTTEKVKNTT
+883 QYTTDKVKNTT

-903 VQERINTSE
+903 VQERIHNSE

-933 IVNKNKKNTDKK
+933 IVNKNKNNTDKK

>member
-1 MKDEEILKTI
+1 MKDEEILKVL
-11 EAFSDYL
+11 ESFSDYL

-96 MNRSQIIINIFV
+96 MNRSQIIINIFI

-147 KKNITDIAVID
+147 KKNITDVAVID
-158 ENKWKKKEDMNPKNH
+158 QNGWKKKEDMNPKNN

-188 DKDFE
+188 DKDFA
-193 FAKDKKLSDEGQKIL
+193 FTKDKNLSDDGQKIL
-208 KNKRVMDGM
+208 QNKRVMDAL

-267 LFYELAF
+267 LFYELSF

-310 FLSLKLYLMGTA
+310 FLSLKLYLIGTA

-344 LDGPAVVERLFGI
+344 LDGPAAVERLFGI

-453 ANGNDVAKN
+453 ANGNDLAKN

-474 KKNGGTPSLQE
+474 KKNGGTPSIQE
-485 DMKKGGNEN
+485 DMKKGGYEN
-494 PGGVNG
+494 PGG
-500 QESGTTSLQDEMKEA
+500 
-515 GKLNGASEGNP
+515 
-526 TAGTVR
+526 
-532 QGASEGSQT
+532 
-541 PGTVRQ
+541 
-547 GASEGNPTAG
+547 
-557 TVRQGANEG
+557 AN
-566 GQTPGTVRQG
+566 
-576 TSEGGQTPGTV
+576 
-587 RQGTSEG
+587 
-594 NQTPGTVR
+594 
-602 QGASEGSQTPGT
+602 
-614 VKQGANEGGQTPGTV
+614 
-629 RQGANEGNPTAG
+629 
-641 TVRQG
+641 
-646 TSEGSQTP
+646 
-654 GTVRQGTSEGS
+654 EGS

-674 ASEGGQTSGT
+674 ASEGGQTPGTVRQGASKGGQTPGT

-693 QTSSP
+693 QTPGSVRQGTSGGSP
-698 APMET
+698 APIET
-703 PRSVPSGGSPAPV
+703 PRPASSGGSPAPVETLRSVPSGGSPAPI
-716 ETPKSVPSGGSPAP
+716 ETPRPASSGSSPAP

-741 SSAPVETPRSVPSGS
+741 SPAPVETPRSVPSGS
-756 SSAPVETPR
+756 SPAPVETPR
-765 SVPSGGSPAPVET
+765 SVPSGGSPAPI
-778 PRSVPSGSS
+778 
-787 TAPVETPRS
+787 
-796 VPSGSSSA
+796 
-804 PVETPRSV
+804 
-812 PSGSSSAPVET
+812 ET

-835 VETPKSVP
+835 IETPRSVP
-843 SGGSPAPADIVTV
+843 SGGSPAPIETPRSVP
-856 THSSP
+856 SGGSP
-861 IIPYESDKEV
+861 API
-871 AASRGQETRTLG
+871 ET
-883 QYTTEKVKNTT
+883 
-894 SSVKQKVRG
+894 
-903 VQERINTSE
+903 
-912 TVQNTKR
+912 
-919 FYQMGQNTGKSWRD
+919 
-933 IVNKNKKNTDKK
+933 

>member
-1 MKDEEILKTI
+1 MKDEEILKVLET
-11 EAFSDYL
+11 FSDYL

-147 KKNITDIAVID
+147 KKNITDVAVID
-158 ENKWKKKEDMNPKNH
+158 QNGWKKKEDMNPKNN

-188 DKDFE
+188 DKDFA
-193 FAKDKKLSDEGQKIL
+193 FTKDKNLSDDGQKIL
-208 KNKRVMDGM
+208 QNKRVMDAL

-281 LAPADVANGQ
+281 LAPADIANGQ

-310 FLSLKLYLMGTA
+310 FLSLKLYIMGTT
-322 FLHDKLNG
+322 FLHDKLSG

-365 GMLVGGFALGKGIG
+365 GMLVGGYALGKGIAG
-379 SLANSKPMK
+379 LANSKPMK
-388 SLGNMIGKGAKGAA
+388 GLGNMIGKGAKGAA
-402 EGTGVAAAKTASAA
+402 EGTGVAAAKTVSAA
-416 AMATGGV
+416 AMATGGM

-431 KGNESENKESL
+431 NGNESENKDSL
-442 QDQMKKADQKK
+442 QDQMKKAGEKK
-453 ANGNDVAKN
+453 ANGNDVANK

-474 KKNGGTPSLQE
+474 KKNGGTPSIQE

-494 PGGVNG
+494 PGVANG

-515 GKLNGASEGNP
+515 GKANGTSAGNQTPGGVRQGASEGSQ

-541 PGTVRQ
+541 AGTVRQ
-547 GASEGNPTAG
+547 GASEGSQTAGTVRQGASEGSQTAG

-566 GQTPGTVRQG
+566 GQTP
-576 TSEGGQTPGTV
+576 
-587 RQGTSEG
+587 
-594 NQTPGTVR
+594 
-602 QGASEGSQTPGT
+602 
-614 VKQGANEGGQTPGTV
+614 
-629 RQGANEGNPTAG
+629 
-641 TVRQG
+641 
-646 TSEGSQTP
+646 
-654 GTVRQGTSEGS
+654 
-665 QTPGTVRQG
+665 
-674 ASEGGQTSGT
+674 
-684 VRQGTSEGS
+684 
-693 QTSSP
+693 SP
-698 APMET
+698 APVEASR
-703 PRSVPSGGSPAPV
+703 PVPSGSNPAPVEASRPVPSGGSPASMETSRPV
-716 ETPKSVPSGGSPAP
+716 PSGGSPASMETSRPVPSGGSPAP
-730 VETPRSVPSGS
+730 VETPRSVPSGGS
-741 SSAPVETPRSVPSGS
+741 PAPVETSRPVPSGGSPAPVETPRSVPSGGS
-756 SSAPVETPR
+756 PASIETPRSVPSGGSPAPMETPR

-778 PRSVPSGSS
+778 PRSVPSG
-787 TAPVETPRS
+787 
-796 VPSGSSSA
+796 
-804 PVETPRSV
+804 
-812 PSGSSSAPVET
+812 
-823 PRSVPSGGSPAP
+823 GSPA
-835 VETPKSVP
+835 S
-843 SGGSPAPADIVTV
+843 ADIVTV

-871 AASRGQETRTLG
+871 AASRSQETRTLG
-883 QYTTEKVKNTT
+883 QYTTDKVKNTT

-903 VQERINTSE
+903 VQERIHNSE

-933 IVNKNKKNTDKK
+933 IVNKNKNNTDKK

>member
-1 MKDEEILKTI
+1 MKDEEILKVLET
-11 EAFSDYL
+11 FSDYL

-96 MNRSQIIINIFV
+96 MNRSQIIINIFI

-140 SLSDEII
+140 FLSDEII
-147 KKNITDIAVID
+147 KKNITDVAVID
-158 ENKWKKKEDMNPKNH
+158 QNGWKKKEDLNPKNN

-188 DKDFE
+188 DEDFE
-193 FAKDKKLSDEGQKIL
+193 FTKDKDLSDNGKKIL
-208 KNKRVMDGM
+208 KNKRVMDAL

-310 FLSLKLYLMGTA
+310 FLSLKLYIMGTT
-322 FLHDKLNG
+322 FLHDKLSG

-365 GMLVGGFALGKGIG
+365 GMLVGGYALGKGIAG
-379 SLANSKPMK
+379 LANSKPMK
-388 SLGNMIGKGAKGAA
+388 GLGNMIGKGAKGAA

-416 AMATGGV
+416 AMATGGM

-431 KGNESENKESL
+431 NGNESENKDSL
-442 QDQMKKADQKK
+442 QDQMKKAGEKK
-453 ANGNDVAKN
+453 VNGNDVANK
-462 EKEKGNLNKEKD
+462 EKEKGNLNKDKD
-474 KKNGGTPSLQE
+474 KKNGGMPSIQE

-494 PGGVNG
+494 PGVANG

-515 GKLNGASEGNP
+515 GKSNGTSEGNQTAGTVRQGASEGNQTPGGIRQGASEGSQTPGGVRQGASEGNP

-532 QGASEGSQT
+532 QGASEG
-541 PGTVRQ
+541 G
-547 GASEGNPTAG
+547 
-557 TVRQGANEG
+557 
-566 GQTPGTVRQG
+566 
-576 TSEGGQTPGTV
+576 
-587 RQGTSEG
+587 
-594 NQTPGTVR
+594 
-602 QGASEGSQTPGT
+602 
-614 VKQGANEGGQTPGTV
+614 
-629 RQGANEGNPTAG
+629 
-641 TVRQG
+641 
-646 TSEGSQTP
+646 
-654 GTVRQGTSEGS
+654 
-665 QTPGTVRQG
+665 
-674 ASEGGQTSGT
+674 
-684 VRQGTSEGS
+684 

-698 APMET
+698 APVET

-716 ETPKSVPSGGSPAP
+716 EAPRSVPSGGSPAPVEASRPVPSGGSPAPVETPRPVPSGGSPAP
-730 VETPRSVPSGS
+730 VETPRSVPSGGS
-741 SSAPVETPRSVPSGS
+741 PAPVETPRPVPSGGSPAPVETPRSVPSGGS
-756 SSAPVETPR
+756 PAPVEIPRSVPSGGSPAPVETPR

-778 PRSVPSGSS
+778 PRSVPSG
-787 TAPVETPRS
+787 
-796 VPSGSSSA
+796 
-804 PVETPRSV
+804 
-812 PSGSSSAPVET
+812 
-823 PRSVPSGGSPAP
+823 GSPA
-835 VETPKSVP
+835 S
-843 SGGSPAPADIVTV
+843 ADNVTV

-871 AASRGQETRTLG
+871 AASRSQETRTLG
-883 QYTTEKVKNTT
+883 QYTTDKVKNTT

-903 VQERINTSE
+903 VQERIHNSE
-912 TVQNTKR
+912 TVQNTKC

-933 IVNKNKKNTDKK
+933 IVNKNKNNTDKK

>member
-1 MKDEEILKTI
+1 MKDEEILKVL
-11 EAFSDYL
+11 EEYSDYL

-35 IVGLSLVVDALEGV
+35 IQGLSLVVDALEGV

-54 GIKGFFNSPEIQNF
+54 GIKGFFNSTEVQEF

-96 MNRSQIIINIFV
+96 MNRSQIIINIFI

-147 KKNITDIAVID
+147 KKNITDVAVID
-158 ENKWKKKEDMNPKNH
+158 QNGWKKKEDLNPKNN

-188 DKDFE
+188 DSDFK
-193 FAKDKKLSDEGQKIL
+193 FTKDKDLSDGGQKIL
-208 KNKRVMDGM
+208 QNKRVMDAL

-365 GMLVGGFALGKGIG
+365 GMLVGGFALGKGISG
-379 SLANSKPMK
+379 LANSKPMK

-402 EGTGVAAAKTASAA
+402 EGTGVAAAKTASVA

-442 QDQMKKADQKK
+442 QDQMKKA
-453 ANGNDVAKN
+453 NGNDLAKN

-474 KKNGGTPSLQE
+474 KKNGGTPSIQE

-494 PGGVNG
+494 PGGANG

-515 GKLNGASEGNP
+515 GKSNGAIEGSQTP
-526 TAGTVR
+526 GTVR

-547 GASEGNPTAG
+547 GANEGGQTPGTVRQGANEGSQTPG

-576 TSEGGQTPGTV
+576 A
-587 RQGTSEG
+587 
-594 NQTPGTVR
+594 N
-602 QGASEGSQTPGT
+602 EGSQ
-614 VKQGANEGGQTPGTV
+614 
-629 RQGANEGNPTAG
+629 
-641 TVRQG
+641 
-646 TSEGSQTP
+646 
-654 GTVRQGTSEGS
+654 
-665 QTPGTVRQG
+665 
-674 ASEGGQTSGT
+674 
-684 VRQGTSEGS
+684 
-693 QTSSP
+693 
-698 APMET
+698 
-703 PRSVPSGGSPAPV
+703 
-716 ETPKSVPSGGSPAP
+716 
-730 VETPRSVPSGS
+730 
-741 SSAPVETPRSVPSGS
+741 
-756 SSAPVETPR
+756 
-765 SVPSGGSPAPVET
+765 
-778 PRSVPSGSS
+778 
-787 TAPVETPRS
+787 
-796 VPSGSSSA
+796 
-804 PVETPRSV
+804 
-812 PSGSSSAPVET
+812 
-823 PRSVPSGGSPAP
+823 
-835 VETPKSVP
+835 
-843 SGGSPAPADIVTV
+843 
-856 THSSP
+856 
-861 IIPYESDKEV
+861 
-871 AASRGQETRTLG
+871 
-883 QYTTEKVKNTT
+883 
-894 SSVKQKVRG
+894 
-903 VQERINTSE
+903 
-912 TVQNTKR
+912 
-919 FYQMGQNTGKSWRD
+919 
-933 IVNKNKKNTDKK
+933 

>member
-1 MKDEEILKTI
+1 MKDEEILKVLET
-11 EAFSDYL
+11 FSDYL

-82 SFLYIGYMFIMNKQ
+82 SFIYIGYMFIMNKQ

-126 TDDAIAVVKSEQKG
+126 TDDAIAVVKAEQKG

-147 KKNITDIAVID
+147 KKNITDVAVID
-158 ENKWKKKEDMNPKNH
+158 QNGWKKKEDLNPKNN

-188 DKDFE
+188 DSDFK
-193 FAKDKKLSDEGQKIL
+193 FTKDKDLSDGGQKIL
-208 KNKRVMDGM
+208 QNKRVMDAL

-310 FLSLKLYLMGTA
+310 FLSLKLYIMGTA

-365 GMLVGGFALGKGIG
+365 GMLVGGYALGKGIAG
-379 SLANSKPMK
+379 LASSKPMK
-388 SLGNMIGKGAKGAA
+388 GLGNMIGKGAKGAA
-402 EGTGVAAAKTASAA
+402 QGTGVAAAKTASAA
-416 AMATGGV
+416 AMATGGM

-431 KGNESENKESL
+431 NGNESENKDSL
-442 QDQMKKADQKK
+442 QDQMKKAGEKK
-453 ANGNDVAKN
+453 ANGNDVAN
-462 EKEKGNLNKEKD
+462 KEKGNLNKEKD
-474 KKNGGTPSLQE
+474 KKNGGMPSIQE

-494 PGGVNG
+494 PGVANG

-515 GKLNGASEGNP
+515 GKSN
-526 TAGTVR
+526 
-532 QGASEGSQT
+532 
-541 PGTVRQ
+541 
-547 GASEGNPTAG
+547 
-557 TVRQGANEG
+557 
-566 GQTPGTVRQG
+566 
-576 TSEGGQTPGTV
+576 
-587 RQGTSEG
+587 GTSEG
-594 NQTPGTVR
+594 N
-602 QGASEGSQTPGT
+602 
-614 VKQGANEGGQTPGTV
+614 
-629 RQGANEGNPTAG
+629 
-641 TVRQG
+641 
-646 TSEGSQTP
+646 QTP

-665 QTPGTVRQG
+665 QTAGTV
-674 ASEGGQTSGT
+674 SSG
-684 VRQGTSEGS
+684 
-693 QTSSP
+693 SSP
-698 APMET
+698 ASMET
-703 PRSVPSGGSPAPV
+703 SRPVPSGGSPASMETSRPVPSGGSPASMETSRPVPSGGSPAPV
-716 ETPKSVPSGGSPAP
+716 ETSRPVPSGGSPALVETPRSVPSGGSPAP

-741 SSAPVETPRSVPSGS
+741 SP
-756 SSAPVETPR
+756 APVETPR

-787 TAPVETPRS
+787 
-796 VPSGSSSA
+796 
-804 PVETPRSV
+804 
-812 PSGSSSAPVET
+812 
-823 PRSVPSGGSPAP
+823 
-835 VETPKSVP
+835 
-843 SGGSPAPADIVTV
+843 
-856 THSSP
+856 P

-871 AASRGQETRTLG
+871 AASRSQETRTLG
-883 QYTTEKVKNTT
+883 QYATDTVKKGYNSTT
-894 SSVKQKVRG
+894 SSVKQTVRG
-903 VQERINTSE
+903 VQERINNSD

>member
-1 MKDEEILKTI
+1 MKDEEILKVL
-11 EAFSDYL
+11 EEYSDYL

-35 IVGLSLVVDALEGV
+35 IQGLSLVVDALEGV

-54 GIKGFFNSPEIQNF
+54 GIKGFFNSTEVQEF

-96 MNRSQIIINIFV
+96 MNRSQIIINIFI

-147 KKNITDIAVID
+147 KKNITDVAVID
-158 ENKWKKKEDMNPKNH
+158 QNGWKKKEDLNPKNN

-188 DKDFE
+188 DSDFK
-193 FAKDKKLSDEGQKIL
+193 FTKDKDLSDGGQKIL
-208 KNKRVMDGM
+208 QNKRVMDAL

-365 GMLVGGFALGKGIG
+365 GMLVGGFALGKGISG
-379 SLANSKPMK
+379 LANSKPMK

-402 EGTGVAAAKTASAA
+402 EGTGVAAAKTASVA

-442 QDQMKKADQKK
+442 QDQMKKA
-453 ANGNDVAKN
+453 NGNDLAKN

-474 KKNGGTPSLQE
+474 KKNGGTPSIQE

-494 PGGVNG
+494 PGGANG

-515 GKLNGASEGNP
+515 GKSNGAI
-526 TAGTVR
+526 
-532 QGASEGSQT
+532 EGSQT

-547 GASEGNPTAG
+547 GANEGSQTPGTVRQGANEGGQTPGTVRQGANEGSQTPG

-576 TSEGGQTPGTV
+576 TSEGSQTPGTV
-587 RQGTSEG
+587 RQGT
-594 NQTPGTVR
+594 
-602 QGASEGSQTPGT
+602 
-614 VKQGANEGGQTPGTV
+614 NEGGQTPGTV
-629 RQGANEGNPTAG
+629 RQGAN
-641 TVRQG
+641 
-646 TSEGSQTP
+646 EGSQTP

-665 QTPGTVRQG
+665 QTPGIVRQV
-674 ASEGGQTSGT
+674 ASEGGQTPGI
-684 VRQGTSEGS
+684 VRQGTNEGS
-693 QTSSP
+693 QTSSSVPVETPRSVPSGSSPAPMETPRSVPSGSSP

-703 PRSVPSGGSPAPV
+703 PRSVPSGGSPAPM
-716 ETPKSVPSGGSPAP
+716 
-730 VETPRSVPSGS
+730 
-741 SSAPVETPRSVPSGS
+741 
-756 SSAPVETPR
+756 ETPR
-765 SVPSGGSPAPVET
+765 SVPSGGSPAPM
-778 PRSVPSGSS
+778 
-787 TAPVETPRS
+787 
-796 VPSGSSSA
+796 
-804 PVETPRSV
+804 
-812 PSGSSSAPVET
+812 ET

-835 VETPKSVP
+835 MEAPKSAP
-843 SGGSPAPADIVTV
+843 SGGSPASADIVTV

-903 VQERINTSE
+903 VQERIHNSE

>member
-1 MKDEEILKTI
+1 MVKDEEILKTI

-24 NYVLRWLGWFL
+24 NYVFRWIGWFL

-147 KKNITDIAVID
+147 KKNITDVAVID
-158 ENKWKKKEDMNPKNH
+158 QNGWKKKEDMNPKNN

-188 DKDFE
+188 DSDFK
-193 FAKDKKLSDEGQKIL
+193 FTKDKDLSDGGQKIL
-208 KNKRVMDGM
+208 QNKRVMDAL

-255 LTLLLVSIKLAR
+255 ATLLLVSIKLAR

-310 FLSLKLYLMGTA
+310 FLSLKLYIMGTA

-365 GMLVGGFALGKGIG
+365 GMLAGGFALGKGIG
-379 SLANSKPMK
+379 GLANSKPMK
-388 SLGNMIGKGAKGAA
+388 GLGNMIGKGAKGAA
-402 EGTGVAAAKTASAA
+402 QGTGVAAAKTASAA
-416 AMATGGV
+416 AMATGGM
-423 AGLISGLK
+423 AGIINGLK
-431 KGNESENKESL
+431 KGNESEKKESL
-442 QDQMKKADQKK
+442 QDQIKKADQKK
-453 ANGNDVAKN
+453 ANGNDLAN
-462 EKEKGNLNKEKD
+462 KEKGNLNNQED
-474 KKNGGTPSLQE
+474 KKNGGTPSIQE
-485 DMKKGGNEN
+485 DMKKEGNEK
-494 PGGVNG
+494 PEVASG

-515 GKLNGASEGNP
+515 GKVSGTSEGNP
-526 TAGTVR
+526 AVGGVK

-547 GASEGNPTAG
+547 GAN
-557 TVRQGANEG
+557 
-566 GQTPGTVRQG
+566 
-576 TSEGGQTPGTV
+576 
-587 RQGTSEG
+587 
-594 NQTPGTVR
+594 
-602 QGASEGSQTPGT
+602 EGSQTPGT
-614 VKQGANEGGQTPGTV
+614 
-629 RQGANEGNPTAG
+629 
-641 TVRQG
+641 
-646 TSEGSQTP
+646 
-654 GTVRQGTSEGS
+654 
-665 QTPGTVRQG
+665 
-674 ASEGGQTSGT
+674 
-684 VRQGTSEGS
+684 
-693 QTSSP
+693 
-698 APMET
+698 
-703 PRSVPSGGSPAPV
+703 VPSGGSPAPV
-716 ETPKSVPSGGSPAP
+716 ETSRPVPSGGSPAP
-730 VETPRSVPSGS
+730 METSRPVPGGS
-741 SSAPVETPRSVPSGS
+741 SPAPVETSRPVSSGS
-756 SSAPVETPR
+756 SPAPVETSRPVSSGSSPAPMETSR
-765 SVPSGGSPAPVET
+765 PVPSGGSPALVET
-778 PRSVPSGSS
+778 SRPVPSGSS
-787 TAPVETPRS
+787 PAPMETSRP
-796 VPSGSSSA
+796 VPSGSSPA
-804 PVETPRSV
+804 TVETSRPA
-812 PSGSSSAPVET
+812 PSGS
-823 PRSVPSGGSPAP
+823 SPAP
-835 VETPKSVP
+835 VETSRSVP
-843 SGGSPAPADIVTV
+843 SG
-856 THSSP
+856 SSP

-871 AASRGQETRTLG
+871 AASRSQETRTLG
-883 QYTTEKVKNTT
+883 QYTTDKVKNTT
-894 SSVKQKVRG
+894 SSMKQKVRG

-933 IVNKNKKNTDKK
+933 IVSKNNTDKK

>member
-76 VVLLAI
+76 IVLLAI

-193 FAKDKKLSDEGQKIL
+193 FAKDKKLSDDGQEIL

-310 FLSLKLYLMGTA
+310 FLSLKLYLIGTA

-344 LDGPAVVERLFGI
+344 LDGPAAVERLFGI

-453 ANGNDVAKN
+453 ANGNDLAKN

-474 KKNGGTPSLQE
+474 KKNGGTPSIQE

-494 PGGVNG
+494 PGGANG

-515 GKLNGASEGNP
+515 GKSNGAI
-526 TAGTVR
+526 
-532 QGASEGSQT
+532 
-541 PGTVRQ
+541 
-547 GASEGNPTAG
+547 EGNPTAG

-566 GQTPGTVRQG
+566 
-576 TSEGGQTPGTV
+576 
-587 RQGTSEG
+587 
-594 NQTPGTVR
+594 
-602 QGASEGSQTPGT
+602 SQM
-614 VKQGANEGGQTPGTV
+614 
-629 RQGANEGNPTAG
+629 AG
-641 TVRQG
+641 TV
-646 TSEGSQTP
+646 P
-654 GTVRQGTSEGS
+654 
-665 QTPGTVRQG
+665 
-674 ASEGGQTSGT
+674 SG
-684 VRQGTSEGS
+684 
-693 QTSSP
+693 SSP
-698 APMET
+698 APVETPRSVPNGGSLAPMETSRPASSGGSPAPVET

-716 ETPKSVPSGGSPAP
+716 ETP
-730 VETPRSVPSGS
+730 RLVPSGS

-765 SVPSGGSPAPVET
+765 SVPSGSSPAPVET
-778 PRSVPSGSS
+778 PRSVPSGS
-787 TAPVETPRS
+787 
-796 VPSGSSSA
+796 
-804 PVETPRSV
+804 
-812 PSGSSSAPVET
+812 
-823 PRSVPSGGSPAP
+823 
-835 VETPKSVP
+835 
-843 SGGSPAPADIVTV
+843 SPAPADIVTV

-871 AASRGQETRTLG
+871 AASSSKETRTLG
-883 QYTTEKVKNTT
+883 QYTTDKVKHTT

-903 VQERINTSE
+903 VQERIHTSE

>member
-1 MKDEEILKTI
+1 MKDEEILKVLET
-11 EAFSDYL
+11 FSDYL

-188 DKDFE
+188 DSDFK
-193 FAKDKKLSDEGQKIL
+193 FTKDKDLSDGGQKIL
-208 KNKRVMDGM
+208 QNKRVMDAL

-310 FLSLKLYLMGTA
+310 FLSLKLYLIGTA

-344 LDGPAVVERLFGI
+344 LDGPAAVERLFGI

-453 ANGNDVAKN
+453 EKGNDLAKK

-474 KKNGGTPSLQE
+474 KKNGGTPSIQE

-494 PGGVNG
+494 PGVANG

-515 GKLNGASEGNP
+515 GKSNGANEG
-526 TAGTVR
+526 V
-532 QGASEGSQT
+532 QT
-541 PGTVRQ
+541 PG
-547 GASEGNPTAG
+547 G
-557 TVRQGANEG
+557 VRQGANEG
-566 GQTPGTVRQG
+566 VQTPGG
-576 TSEGGQTPGTV
+576 
-587 RQGTSEG
+587 
-594 NQTPGTVR
+594 VR
-602 QGASEGSQTPGT
+602 QGANEGSQTPGG
-614 VKQGANEGGQTPGTV
+614 VRQGANEGVQTPGTV
-629 RQGANEGNPTAG
+629 RQGANEGSQTPG

-674 ASEGGQTSGT
+674 ASEGSQTPGGVRQGANEGVQTPGT
-684 VRQGTSEGS
+684 VRQGTSEGVQTPGTVRQGASEGS
-693 QTSSP
+693 QTSRP
-698 APMET
+698 A
-703 PRSVPSGGSPAPV
+703 SSGGSPAPV
-716 ETPKSVPSGGSPAP
+716 ETPRSVPSGSSPAP
-730 VETPRSVPSGS
+730 METPRSVPSGS

-756 SSAPVETPR
+756 S
-765 SVPSGGSPAPVET
+765 PAPM
-778 PRSVPSGSS
+778 
-787 TAPVETPRS
+787 ETPRS

-812 PSGSSSAPVET
+812 PSGSSPAPMETPRLVPSGSSPAPMET
-823 PRSVPSGGSPAP
+823 PRSASSVGSP
-835 VETPKSVP
+835 V
-843 SGGSPAPADIVTV
+843 PADIVTV

-871 AASRGQETRTLG
+871 AASRSQETRTLG
-883 QYTTEKVKNTT
+883 QYTTDKVKNTT
-894 SSVKQKVRG
+894 SSMKQKVRG
-903 VQERINTSE
+903 VQERIHNSE

>member
-96 MNRSQIIINIFV
+96 MNRSQIIINIFI

-193 FAKDKKLSDEGQKIL
+193 FAKDKKLSDDGQEIL

-267 LFYELAF
+267 LFYELSF

-310 FLSLKLYLMGTA
+310 FLSLKLYLIGTA

-344 LDGPAVVERLFGI
+344 LDGPAAVERLFGI

-431 KGNESENKESL
+431 KGSDSENKESL

-453 ANGNDVAKN
+453 ENGNDLAKK

-474 KKNGGTPSLQE
+474 KKNGGTPSIQE

-494 PGGVNG
+494 PGLANG

-515 GKLNGASEGNP
+515 GKSNGANEG
-526 TAGTVR
+526 V
-532 QGASEGSQT
+532 QT
-541 PGTVRQ
+541 PG
-547 GASEGNPTAG
+547 G
-557 TVRQGANEG
+557 VRQGANEG
-566 GQTPGTVRQG
+566 VQTPGGVRQG
-576 TSEGGQTPGTV
+576 AN
-587 RQGTSEG
+587 EG

-602 QGASEGSQTPGT
+602 QGASEGSQT
-614 VKQGANEGGQTPGTV
+614 
-629 RQGANEGNPTAG
+629 
-641 TVRQG
+641 
-646 TSEGSQTP
+646 S
-654 GTVRQGTSEGS
+654 
-665 QTPGTVRQG
+665 
-674 ASEGGQTSGT
+674 
-684 VRQGTSEGS
+684 
-693 QTSSP
+693 
-698 APMET
+698 
-703 PRSVPSGGSPAPV
+703 SPAPV
-716 ETPKSVPSGGSPAP
+716 EASRPVPSGSSPAPVEASRPVPSGSSPAPVEAPRSIPSGSSPAP
-730 VETPRSVPSGS
+730 VETPRSIPSGS
-741 SSAPVETPRSVPSGS
+741 SPAPVEAPRSIPSGSSPAPVEAPRSVPSGS
-756 SSAPVETPR
+756 SPV
-765 SVPSGGSPAPVET
+765 S
-778 PRSVPSGSS
+778 
-787 TAPVETPRS
+787 
-796 VPSGSSSA
+796 
-804 PVETPRSV
+804 
-812 PSGSSSAPVET
+812 
-823 PRSVPSGGSPAP
+823 
-835 VETPKSVP
+835 
-843 SGGSPAPADIVTV
+843 ADIVTV

-903 VQERINTSE
+903 VQERIHNSE

-933 IVNKNKKNTDKK
+933 IVNKNKNNTDKK

>member
-1 MKDEEILKTI
+1 MKDEEILKVL
-11 EAFSDYL
+11 ESFSDYL

-147 KKNITDIAVID
+147 KKNITDVAVID
-158 ENKWKKKEDMNPKNH
+158 QNGWKKKEDMNPKNN

-188 DKDFE
+188 DKDFA
-193 FAKDKKLSDEGQKIL
+193 FTKDKNLSDDGQKIL
-208 KNKRVMDGM
+208 QNKRVMDAL

-310 FLSLKLYLMGTA
+310 FLSLKLYLIGTA

-453 ANGNDVAKN
+453 ANGNDLAKK

-474 KKNGGTPSLQE
+474 KKNGGTPSIQE
-485 DMKKGGNEN
+485 EMKKGGNEN
-494 PGGVNG
+494 PGVANG

-515 GKLNGASEGNP
+515 GKTNGASEGNQ
-526 TAGTVR
+526 TTGSVR
-532 QGASEGSQT
+532 QGASEGNQTAGAVRQGTNEGGQT

-547 GASEGNPTAG
+547 GASEGN
-557 TVRQGANEG
+557 
-566 GQTPGTVRQG
+566 
-576 TSEGGQTPGTV
+576 
-587 RQGTSEG
+587 
-594 NQTPGTVR
+594 
-602 QGASEGSQTPGT
+602 
-614 VKQGANEGGQTPGTV
+614 
-629 RQGANEGNPTAG
+629 
-641 TVRQG
+641 
-646 TSEGSQTP
+646 QTP

-674 ASEGGQTSGT
+674 ASEGGQTPGTVRQGASEGNQTPETVRQGTSEGNQTPET

-698 APMET
+698 SSVETPKSVPSGGSLAPVETPRSVPSGSSPAPVEASRPVPSEGSPAPVEASRPVPSGGSPAPVEAPRSVPSGGSPAPVETPRSVPSGGSPAPMKT

-716 ETPKSVPSGGSPAP
+716 ETPRSVPSGGSPAP

-741 SSAPVETPRSVPSGS
+741 SSAPVETPRSAPSGS
-756 SSAPVETPR
+756 SPV
-765 SVPSGGSPAPVET
+765 S
-778 PRSVPSGSS
+778 
-787 TAPVETPRS
+787 
-796 VPSGSSSA
+796 
-804 PVETPRSV
+804 
-812 PSGSSSAPVET
+812 
-823 PRSVPSGGSPAP
+823 
-835 VETPKSVP
+835 
-843 SGGSPAPADIVTV
+843 ADIVTV

-871 AASRGQETRTLG
+871 AASSSKETRTLG
-883 QYTTEKVKNTT
+883 QYTTDKVKHTT

-933 IVNKNKKNTDKK
+933 IVSKNKKNTDKK

>member
-1 MKDEEILKTI
+1 MKDEEILKVL
-11 EAFSDYL
+11 ESFSDYL

-96 MNRSQIIINIFV
+96 MNRSQIIINIFI

-147 KKNITDIAVID
+147 KKNITDIAVVD
-158 ENKWKKKEDMNPKNH
+158 QNGWKKKEDLNPKNN

-188 DKDFE
+188 DSDFK
-193 FAKDKKLSDEGQKIL
+193 FTKDKDLSDGGQKIL
-208 KNKRVMDGM
+208 QNKRVMDAL

-298 NILNIFIATIMI
+298 NILNIFVATIMI
-310 FLSLKLYLMGTA
+310 FLSLKLYIMGTA

-365 GMLVGGFALGKGIG
+365 GMLAGGFALGKGIG
-379 SLANSKPMK
+379 ALANSKPMK
-388 SLGNMIGKGAKGAA
+388 GLGNMIGKGAKGAA

-416 AMATGGV
+416 AMATGGM

-431 KGNESENKESL
+431 NGNESENKESL
-442 QDQMKKADQKK
+442 QDQMKKAVEKK
-453 ANGNDVAKN
+453 ANGNDVANK

-474 KKNGGTPSLQE
+474 KKNGGMPSIQE

-494 PGGVNG
+494 PGVANG

-515 GKLNGASEGNP
+515 GKANGTSEGNQTPGGVRQGASEGNQTP
-526 TAGTVR
+526 GGVRQGASEGNQTPGGVRQGASEGNQTPGGVRQGASEGGQTAGTVRQGASEGGQTAGTVRQGASEGSQTAGTVR

-547 GASEGNPTAG
+547 GA
-557 TVRQGANEG
+557 NEG
-566 GQTPGTVRQG
+566 GQIPRPAPV
-576 TSEGGQTPGTV
+576 
-587 RQGTSEG
+587 
-594 NQTPGTVR
+594 
-602 QGASEGSQTPGT
+602 GASRP
-614 VKQGANEGGQTPGTV
+614 
-629 RQGANEGNPTAG
+629 
-641 TVRQG
+641 
-646 TSEGSQTP
+646 
-654 GTVRQGTSEGS
+654 
-665 QTPGTVRQG
+665 
-674 ASEGGQTSGT
+674 
-684 VRQGTSEGS
+684 
-693 QTSSP
+693 
-698 APMET
+698 
-703 PRSVPSGGSPAPV
+703 VPSGSN
-716 ETPKSVPSGGSPAP
+716 PAP

-741 SSAPVETPRSVPSGS
+741 NP
-756 SSAPVETPR
+756 APVETPR

-778 PRSVPSGSS
+778 PRSVPSG
-787 TAPVETPRS
+787 
-796 VPSGSSSA
+796 GS
-804 PVETPRSV
+804 P
-812 PSGSSSAPVET
+812 APVET

-835 VETPKSVP
+835 VETPRSVPSGGSSAPVETPRSVPSGGRPAPVEASRPVP
-843 SGGSPAPADIVTV
+843 SGGSPAPMEAPKSAPSGGSPASADIVTV

-871 AASRGQETRTLG
+871 AASRSQETRTLG
-883 QYTTEKVKNTT
+883 QYATDTVKKGYNSTT
-894 SSVKQKVRG
+894 SSVKQTVRG
-903 VQERINTSE
+903 VQERINNSD

-933 IVNKNKKNTDKK
+933 IVNKNKNNTDKK

>member
-1 MKDEEILKTI
+1 MKDEEILKVL
-11 EAFSDYL
+11 ESFSDYL

-96 MNRSQIIINIFV
+96 MNRSQIIINIFI

-147 KKNITDIAVID
+147 KKNITDVAVID
-158 ENKWKKKEDMNPKNH
+158 QNGWKKKEDMNPKNN
-173 IPEKNIRQIDITEKI
+173 IPEKSIRQIDITEKI

-193 FAKDKKLSDEGQKIL
+193 FAKDKELSEGGQDIL
-208 KNKRVMDGM
+208 KYKRVMDGM

-274 NYLLANI
+274 NYLLANL

-310 FLSLKLYLMGTA
+310 FLSLKLYLIGTG
-322 FLHDKLNG
+322 FVHDKLNG

-453 ANGNDVAKN
+453 AKGNDLAKN
-462 EKEKGNLNKEKD
+462 EKEKGNLNKEKG
-474 KKNGGTPSLQE
+474 KKNGGTPSIQE

-494 PGGVNG
+494 PGGANG
-500 QESGTTSLQDEMKEA
+500 QETGITSLQDEMKEA
-515 GKLNGASEGNP
+515 GKSNGASEGNP

-532 QGASEGSQT
+532 QGASQGSQ
-541 PGTVRQ
+541 
-547 GASEGNPTAG
+547 TAG
-557 TVRQGANEG
+557 TVRQGASQG
-566 GQTPGTVRQG
+566 SQTAGTVRQG
-576 TSEGGQTPGTV
+576 ASEGGQTPGTV

-594 NQTPGTVR
+594 SQTAGTVR
-602 QGASEGSQTPGT
+602 QGASEG
-614 VKQGANEGGQTPGTV
+614 GQTPGI
-629 RQGANEGNPTAG
+629 
-641 TVRQG
+641 VRQG

-654 GTVRQGTSEGS
+654 GI
-665 QTPGTVRQG
+665 VRQG
-674 ASEGGQTSGT
+674 A
-684 VRQGTSEGS
+684 SEGS

-698 APMET
+698 APVEA
-703 PRSVPSGGSPAPV
+703 PRSVPSGSSLAPV
-716 ETPKSVPSGGSPAP
+716 EAPRSVPSGSSPAP
-730 VETPRSVPSGS
+730 VETPRSVSSG
-741 SSAPVETPRSVPSGS
+741 GS
-756 SSAPVETPR
+756 PAPVETPR
-765 SVPSGGSPAPVET
+765 SVPSGGSPAPVEA

-787 TAPVETPRS
+787 PVPVETPRSVSSGGSPAPVETPRS
-796 VPSGSSSA
+796 VPSGS
-804 PVETPRSV
+804 
-812 PSGSSSAPVET
+812 
-823 PRSVPSGGSPAP
+823 
-835 VETPKSVP
+835 
-843 SGGSPAPADIVTV
+843 SPAPADIVTV

-883 QYTTEKVKNTT
+883 QYTTEKIKNTT

>member
-1 MKDEEILKTI
+1 MKDEEILKVLET
-11 EAFSDYL
+11 FSDYL

-158 ENKWKKKEDMNPKNH
+158 QNGWKKKEDMNPKNH

-188 DKDFE
+188 DSDFE
-193 FAKDKKLSDEGQKIL
+193 FAKDKELSEGGQDIL

-310 FLSLKLYLMGTA
+310 FLSLKLYIMGTA

-365 GMLVGGFALGKGIG
+365 GMLVGGYALGKGIAG
-379 SLANSKPMK
+379 LANSKPMK
-388 SLGNMIGKGAKGAA
+388 GLGNMIGKGAKGAA

-416 AMATGGV
+416 AMATGGM

-431 KGNESENKESL
+431 NGNESENKDSL
-442 QDQMKKADQKK
+442 QDQMKKAGEKK
-453 ANGNDVAKN
+453 ANGNDVANK
-462 EKEKGNLNKEKD
+462 EKDKGNLNKEKD
-474 KKNGGTPSLQE
+474 KKNGGTPSIQE

-494 PGGVNG
+494 PGIANG

-515 GKLNGASEGNP
+515 GKSNGASEGSQTP
-526 TAGTVR
+526 GGVRQGASEGSQTAGTVR

-541 PGTVRQ
+541 PGGVRQ
-547 GASEGNPTAG
+547 GA
-557 TVRQGANEG
+557 
-566 GQTPGTVRQG
+566 
-576 TSEGGQTPGTV
+576 SEGGQTPGTV
-587 RQGTSEG
+587 RKGANEGGQTLGGVRQGASEG
-594 NQTPGTVR
+594 GQTAGAVR
-602 QGASEGSQTPGT
+602 QGASEGSQT
-614 VKQGANEGGQTPGTV
+614 VGTV
-629 RQGANEGNPTAG
+629 RQGANGGSPAPVETPRSVPNGGSPAPVETPRSVPSGGSPASMETPRSVPSG
-641 TVRQG
+641 GSPAPMETPRSVPSGGSPAPMETPRSVP
-646 TSEGSQTP
+646 SEG
-654 GTVRQGTSEGS
+654 
-665 QTPGTVRQG
+665 
-674 ASEGGQTSGT
+674 
-684 VRQGTSEGS
+684 
-693 QTSSP
+693 SP

-716 ETPKSVPSGGSPAP
+716 ETPRPVPSGGSPAP
-730 VETPRSVPSGS
+730 METSRPVSSGS
-741 SSAPVETPRSVPSGS
+741 SPAPVETPRP
-756 SSAPVETPR
+756 
-765 SVPSGGSPAPVET
+765 VPSGGSPAPMET
-778 PRSVPSGSS
+778 SRSVPSGSN
-787 TAPVETPRS
+787 
-796 VPSGSSSA
+796 
-804 PVETPRSV
+804 
-812 PSGSSSAPVET
+812 
-823 PRSVPSGGSPAP
+823 
-835 VETPKSVP
+835 
-843 SGGSPAPADIVTV
+843 PAPADIVTV

-871 AASRGQETRTLG
+871 AASRSQETRTLG
-883 QYTTEKVKNTT
+883 QYATDTVKKGYNSTT
-894 SSVKQKVRG
+894 SSVKQTVRG
-903 VQERINTSE
+903 VQERINNSD

-933 IVNKNKKNTDKK
+933 IVNKNKNNTDKK

>member
-1 MKDEEILKTI
+1 MKDEEILKVL
-11 EAFSDYL
+11 ESFSDYL

-147 KKNITDIAVID
+147 KKNITDVAVID
-158 ENKWKKKEDMNPKNH
+158 QNGWKKKEDMNPKNN

-188 DKDFE
+188 DEDFE
-193 FAKDKKLSDEGQKIL
+193 FTKDKDLSDNGKKIL
-208 KNKRVMDGM
+208 KNKRVMDAL

-234 EKYYRWHW
+234 EKYYRWYW

-310 FLSLKLYLMGTA
+310 FLSLKLYIMGTT
-322 FLHDKLNG
+322 FLHDKLSG

-365 GMLVGGFALGKGIG
+365 GMLVGGYALGKGIAG
-379 SLANSKPMK
+379 LANSKPMK
-388 SLGNMIGKGAKGAA
+388 GLGNMIGKGAKGAA

-416 AMATGGV
+416 AMATGGM

-431 KGNESENKESL
+431 NGNESENKDSL
-442 QDQMKKADQKK
+442 QDQMKKAGEKK
-453 ANGNDVAKN
+453 ANGNDVANK

-474 KKNGGTPSLQE
+474 KKNGGTPSIQE

-494 PGGVNG
+494 PGVANG

-515 GKLNGASEGNP
+515 GKANGTSAGNQTP
-526 TAGTVR
+526 GGVRQGTSAGNQTAGTVRQGTSAGNQTPGGVR

-541 PGTVRQ
+541 PGGVRQ
-547 GASEGNPTAG
+547 GASEGNQTA
-557 TVRQGANEG
+557 
-566 GQTPGTVRQG
+566 
-576 TSEGGQTPGTV
+576 
-587 RQGTSEG
+587 
-594 NQTPGTVR
+594 
-602 QGASEGSQTPGT
+602 
-614 VKQGANEGGQTPGTV
+614 
-629 RQGANEGNPTAG
+629 
-641 TVRQG
+641 
-646 TSEGSQTP
+646 
-654 GTVRQGTSEGS
+654 
-665 QTPGTVRQG
+665 GTVRQG
-674 ASEGGQTSGT
+674 ASEGGQTS
-684 VRQGTSEGS
+684 S
-693 QTSSP
+693 Q
-698 APMET
+698 
-703 PRSVPSGGSPAPV
+703 APV
-716 ETPKSVPSGGSPAP
+716 ETP
-730 VETPRSVPSGS
+730 
-741 SSAPVETPRSVPSGS
+741 
-756 SSAPVETPR
+756 
-765 SVPSGGSPAPVET
+765 
-778 PRSVPSGSS
+778 
-787 TAPVETPRS
+787 
-796 VPSGSSSA
+796 
-804 PVETPRSV
+804 
-812 PSGSSSAPVET
+812 
-823 PRSVPSGGSPAP
+823 
-835 VETPKSVP
+835 
-843 SGGSPAPADIVTV
+843 
-856 THSSP
+856 
-861 IIPYESDKEV
+861 
-871 AASRGQETRTLG
+871 
-883 QYTTEKVKNTT
+883 
-894 SSVKQKVRG
+894 
-903 VQERINTSE
+903 
-912 TVQNTKR
+912 
-919 FYQMGQNTGKSWRD
+919 
-933 IVNKNKKNTDKK
+933 

>member
-1 MKDEEILKTI
+1 MKDEEILKVLET
-11 EAFSDYL
+11 FSDYL

-96 MNRSQIIINIFV
+96 MNRSQIIINIFI

-158 ENKWKKKEDMNPKNH
+158 QNGWKKKEDLNPKNN

-188 DKDFE
+188 DSDFK
-193 FAKDKKLSDEGQKIL
+193 FTKDKDLSDGGQKIL
-208 KNKRVMDGM
+208 QNKRVMDAL

-267 LFYELAF
+267 LCYELAF

-310 FLSLKLYLMGTA
+310 FLSLKLYIMGTA

-365 GMLVGGFALGKGIG
+365 GMLVGGYALGKGIAG
-379 SLANSKPMK
+379 LASSKPMK
-388 SLGNMIGKGAKGAA
+388 GLGNMIGKGAKGAA
-402 EGTGVAAAKTASAA
+402 QGTGVAAAKTASAA
-416 AMATGGV
+416 AMATGGM

-431 KGNESENKESL
+431 NGNESENKDSL
-442 QDQMKKADQKK
+442 QDQMKKADEKK
-453 ANGNDVAKN
+453 ANGNDLANK

-474 KKNGGTPSLQE
+474 KKNGGTPSIQE

-494 PGGVNG
+494 PGIANG

-515 GKLNGASEGNP
+515 GKANGTSAGNQTPGTVRQGASEGNPTAGTVRQGASEGNP

-541 PGTVRQ
+541 PGGVRQGTSEGSQTPGGVRQ

-557 TVRQGANEG
+557 TVRQGASEG
-566 GQTPGTVRQG
+566 SQTAGTVRQG
-576 TSEGGQTPGTV
+576 ASEGSPTA
-587 RQGTSEG
+587 
-594 NQTPGTVR
+594 GTVR
-602 QGASEGSQTPGT
+602 QGASEGSQTPGGVRQGASEGSQTAGT
-614 VKQGANEGGQTPGTV
+614 VRQGASEGSQTAGTVRQGANEGGQTPSPAPVEASRPVPSG
-629 RQGANEGNPTAG
+629 
-641 TVRQG
+641 
-646 TSEGSQTP
+646 GSPAPMETP
-654 GTVRQGTSEGS
+654 RSVPSGGS
-665 QTPGTVRQG
+665 PAPVE
-674 ASEGGQTSGT
+674 ASRPVPSG
-684 VRQGTSEGS
+684 
-693 QTSSP
+693 SSP

-716 ETPKSVPSGGSPAP
+716 ETPRSVPSGGSPAP
-730 VETPRSVPSGS
+730 VEASRPVPSGS
-741 SSAPVETPRSVPSGS
+741 SPAPMETPRSVPSGS
-756 SSAPVETPR
+756 SPAPMETPRSVPSGSSPAPVETPR
-765 SVPSGGSPAPVET
+765 SVPSGGSPV
-778 PRSVPSGSS
+778 
-787 TAPVETPRS
+787 
-796 VPSGSSSA
+796 SA
-804 PVETPRSV
+804 
-812 PSGSSSAPVET
+812 
-823 PRSVPSGGSPAP
+823 
-835 VETPKSVP
+835 
-843 SGGSPAPADIVTV
+843 DNVTV

-861 IIPYESDKEV
+861 ITPYESDKEV
-871 AASRGQETRTLG
+871 AASSSQETRTLG
-883 QYTTEKVKNTT
+883 QYTTDKVKNTT

-903 VQERINTSE
+903 VQERIHNSE

-933 IVNKNKKNTDKK
+933 IVNKNKNNTDKK

>member
-1 MKDEEILKTI
+1 MKDEEILKVL
-11 EAFSDYL
+11 ESFSDYL

-96 MNRSQIIINIFV
+96 MNRSQIIINIFI

-147 KKNITDIAVID
+147 KKNITDVAVID
-158 ENKWKKKEDMNPKNH
+158 QNGWKKKEDLNPKNN

-188 DKDFE
+188 DSDFK
-193 FAKDKKLSDEGQKIL
+193 FTKDKDLSDGGQKIL
-208 KNKRVMDGM
+208 QNKRVMDAL

-267 LFYELAF
+267 LCYELAF

-310 FLSLKLYLMGTA
+310 FLSLKLYIMGTA
-322 FLHDKLNG
+322 FLHDKLSG

-344 LDGPAVVERLFGI
+344 LDGPSVVERLFGI

-365 GMLVGGFALGKGIG
+365 GMLAGGFALGKGIG
-379 SLANSKPMK
+379 ALASSKPMK
-388 SLGNMIGKGAKGAA
+388 GLGNMIGKGAKGAA

-416 AMATGGV
+416 AMATGGM

-431 KGNESENKESL
+431 NGNESENKDSL
-442 QDQMKKADQKK
+442 QDQMKKAGEKK
-453 ANGNDVAKN
+453 ANGNDVANK

-474 KKNGGTPSLQE
+474 KKNGGMPSIQE

-494 PGGVNG
+494 PGVANG

-515 GKLNGASEGNP
+515 GKSNGTSEGNQ
-526 TAGTVR
+526 TAGTVRQGTSEGNQTPGGVRQGASAGNQTPGGVRQGANEGNQTPGGVR

-541 PGTVRQ
+541 PGGVRQ
-547 GASEGNPTAG
+547 GASEGSQTPGGVRQGANEGSQTPGSVRQGANEGNPTPGPVRQGANERSQTPGPVRQGANEGSQTPGPVRQGASEGSQTAG

-566 GQTPGTVRQG
+566 GQTP
-576 TSEGGQTPGTV
+576 
-587 RQGTSEG
+587 
-594 NQTPGTVR
+594 
-602 QGASEGSQTPGT
+602 
-614 VKQGANEGGQTPGTV
+614 
-629 RQGANEGNPTAG
+629 
-641 TVRQG
+641 
-646 TSEGSQTP
+646 
-654 GTVRQGTSEGS
+654 
-665 QTPGTVRQG
+665 
-674 ASEGGQTSGT
+674 
-684 VRQGTSEGS
+684 
-693 QTSSP
+693 SP
-698 APMET
+698 APVEASR
-703 PRSVPSGGSPAPV
+703 PVPSGSNPAPVEASRPVPSGGSPASM
-716 ETPKSVPSGGSPAP
+716 ETSRPVPSGGSPAP
-730 VETPRSVPSGS
+730 VETPRPVPSG
-741 SSAPVETPRSVPSGS
+741 GS
-756 SSAPVETPR
+756 PAPVETPR

-778 PRSVPSGSS
+778 PRSVPSG
-787 TAPVETPRS
+787 
-796 VPSGSSSA
+796 
-804 PVETPRSV
+804 
-812 PSGSSSAPVET
+812 
-823 PRSVPSGGSPAP
+823 GSPA
-835 VETPKSVP
+835 S
-843 SGGSPAPADIVTV
+843 ADIVTV
-856 THSSP
+856 TQSSP

-871 AASRGQETRTLG
+871 AASRSQETRTLG
-883 QYTTEKVKNTT
+883 QYTTDKVKNTT

-903 VQERINTSE
+903 VQERIHNSE

-933 IVNKNKKNTDKK
+933 IVNKNKNSTDKK

>member
-1 MKDEEILKTI
+1 MKDEEILKI
-11 EAFSDYL
+11 LEEFSDYL

-35 IVGLSLVVDALEGV
+35 IQGLSLVVDALEGV

-54 GIKGFFNSPEIQNF
+54 GIKGFFNSTEVQEF
-68 VDMLYPLF
+68 VDKLYPLF
-76 VVLLAI
+76 VVLLAM
-82 SFLYIGYMFIMNKQ
+82 SFLYIGYMFILNKKI
-96 MNRSQIIINIFV
+96 NRSQIIINIFV
-108 TLSVLCLLSTGMT
+108 TLSVLCLLGTGMT

-158 ENKWKKKEDMNPKNH
+158 QNKWKKKEDMNPKNN

-193 FAKDKKLSDEGQKIL
+193 FTKDKSLSDDGQKIL
-208 KNKRVMDGM
+208 QNKRVMDGQ
-217 GVASLAELKDGW
+217 GIASLAELKDGW

-298 NILNIFIATIMI
+298 NILNIFAATIMI
-310 FLSLKLYLMGTA
+310 FLSLKLYIMGTA

-365 GMLVGGFALGKGIG
+365 GMLVGGYALGKGIG
-379 SLANSKPMK
+379 SLATSKPMK
-388 SLGNMIGKGAKGAA
+388 GLGNMLGKGAKGVA

-431 KGNESENKESL
+431 KGNESDNKESL

-453 ANGNDVAKN
+453 ANGNDLAKK
-462 EKEKGNLNKEKD
+462 EKEKGNLNKEEG
-474 KKNGGTPSLQE
+474 KKNGGTPSIQE
-485 DMKKGGNEN
+485 DMKKEGNEK
-494 PGGVNG
+494 PGVANG
-500 QESGTTSLQDEMKEA
+500 QESGKTSLQDEMKEA
-515 GKLNGASEGNP
+515 GKVHGVSKENQTP
-526 TAGTVR
+526 GTVK
-532 QGASEGSQT
+532 QGASAGSQT
-541 PGTVRQ
+541 PGGVRQ
-547 GASEGNPTAG
+547 GASEGN
-557 TVRQGANEG
+557 
-566 GQTPGTVRQG
+566 
-576 TSEGGQTPGTV
+576 QTPGTV

-602 QGASEGSQTPGT
+602 QGASEG
-614 VKQGANEGGQTPGTV
+614 NQTPGTV
-629 RQGANEGNPTAG
+629 RQGA
-641 TVRQG
+641 
-646 TSEGSQTP
+646 
-654 GTVRQGTSEGS
+654 SEGS

-674 ASEGGQTSGT
+674 ASEGSQTPGTVRQGASEGNQTLGT

-693 QTSSP
+693 RTPGTVRQGTSEESRTPGTLPSGGSPAPVETPRSVSSGGSPAPVETPRSVSSGGSPAPMETPRSVPSGSSPAPMETPRSVPSGSSPAPMETSRSVPSGSSPAPMETSRSVSSGSSPAPMETPRSVPSGSSP

-703 PRSVPSGGSPAPV
+703 PRSVPSGGSPAP
-716 ETPKSVPSGGSPAP
+716 S
-730 VETPRSVPSGS
+730 
-741 SSAPVETPRSVPSGS
+741 
-756 SSAPVETPR
+756 
-765 SVPSGGSPAPVET
+765 
-778 PRSVPSGSS
+778 
-787 TAPVETPRS
+787 
-796 VPSGSSSA
+796 
-804 PVETPRSV
+804 
-812 PSGSSSAPVET
+812 
-823 PRSVPSGGSPAP
+823 
-835 VETPKSVP
+835 
-843 SGGSPAPADIVTV
+843 DIVTV

-871 AASRGQETRTLG
+871 AASRSRETRTLG
-883 QYTTEKVKNTT
+883 QYTTDKVKNTT

-903 VQERINTSE
+903 VQERIHNSE

>member
-1 MKDEEILKTI
+1 MKDEEILKVL
-11 EAFSDYL
+11 EEFSDYL

-24 NYVLRWLGWFL
+24 NYVLRWLGWF
-35 IVGLSLVVDALEGV
+35 IIQGLSLIVDALEGV

-54 GIKGFFNSPEIQNF
+54 GIKGFFNSPQIQEF

-96 MNRSQIIINIFV
+96 MNRSQIIINIFI

-158 ENKWKKKEDMNPKNH
+158 QNKWKKKEDMNPENN

-188 DKDFE
+188 DSDFE
-193 FAKDKKLSDEGQKIL
+193 FAKDKKLTDDGQKIL
-208 KNKRVMDGM
+208 KNKKVMDGQ

-255 LTLLLVSIKLAR
+255 ATLLLVSIKLAR
-267 LFYELAF
+267 LFYELTF

-298 NILNIFIATIMI
+298 NILNIFVATIMI
-310 FLSLKLYLMGTA
+310 FLSLKLYIMGTE
-322 FLHDKLNG
+322 FLHDKLSG

-365 GMLVGGFALGKGIG
+365 GMLAGGFALGKGIG
-379 SLANSKPMK
+379 GLANSKPMK
-388 SLGNMIGKGAKGAA
+388 GLGNMIGKGAKGAA
-402 EGTGVAAAKTASAA
+402 QGTGVAAAKTASAA
-416 AMATGGV
+416 AMATGGM
-423 AGLISGLK
+423 AGLVSGLK
-431 KGNESENKESL
+431 KGNESGNKESL

-453 ANGNDVAKN
+453 ANGNDVANK
-462 EKEKGNLNKEKD
+462 EKEKGNLNKEED
-474 KKNGGTPSLQE
+474 KKNGGNPSIQE
-485 DMKKGGNEN
+485 DMKKEGNEK
-494 PGGVNG
+494 PEVASG

-515 GKLNGASEGNP
+515 GKVSGASEGNQATGGVRQGASEGNQAAGAVRQGASEGNP
-526 TAGTVR
+526 TAGAVRQGTNEGSQTPGGVRQGANEGSQTPGGVR
-532 QGASEGSQT
+532 QGASEGNPTAGAVRQGANEGSQTPGGVRQGANEGSQT

-557 TVRQGANEG
+557 GVRQGA
-566 GQTPGTVRQG
+566 
-576 TSEGGQTPGTV
+576 
-587 RQGTSEG
+587 SEG
-594 NQTPGTVR
+594 NPTVGTVR
-602 QGASEGSQTPGT
+602 QGASEGSQT
-614 VKQGANEGGQTPGTV
+614 AGTV
-629 RQGANEGNPTAG
+629 RQGANEG
-641 TVRQG
+641 
-646 TSEGSQTP
+646 SQTP
-654 GTVRQGTSEGS
+654 GPVPSGGSPAPMETSR
-665 QTPGTVRQG
+665 PVP
-674 ASEGGQTSGT
+674 SG
-684 VRQGTSEGS
+684 
-693 QTSSP
+693 SSP

-703 PRSVPSGGSPAPV
+703 SRPVSSGSGPAPMESPRPVPSGGSPAPV
-716 ETPKSVPSGGSPAP
+716 ES
-730 VETPRSVPSGS
+730 PRSVSSGS
-741 SSAPVETPRSVPSGS
+741 SPASAN
-756 SSAPVETPR
+756 
-765 SVPSGGSPAPVET
+765 
-778 PRSVPSGSS
+778 
-787 TAPVETPRS
+787 
-796 VPSGSSSA
+796 
-804 PVETPRSV
+804 
-812 PSGSSSAPVET
+812 
-823 PRSVPSGGSPAP
+823 
-835 VETPKSVP
+835 
-843 SGGSPAPADIVTV
+843 IVTV
-856 THSSP
+856 AHSSP
-861 IIPYESDKEV
+861 SVPYESDKEV
-871 AASRGQETRTLG
+871 AASSSHETRTLG
-883 QYTTEKVKNTT
+883 QYATDTAKKGYNSTT
-894 SSVKQKVRG
+894 SSVKQTVRG
-903 VQERINTSE
+903 VQERINNSE

-919 FYQMGQNTGKSWRD
+919 FYQMGQNTGRSWRD
-933 IVNKNKKNTDKK
+933 IVSKNKKNTDEK

>member
-1 MKDEEILKTI
+1 MKDEEILKVLET
-11 EAFSDYL
+11 FSDYL

-82 SFLYIGYMFIMNKQ
+82 SFIYIGYMFIMNKQ

-126 TDDAIAVVKSEQKG
+126 TDDAIAVVKAEQKG

-147 KKNITDIAVID
+147 KKNITDVAVID
-158 ENKWKKKEDMNPKNH
+158 QNGWKKKEDLNPKNN

-188 DKDFE
+188 DSDFK
-193 FAKDKKLSDEGQKIL
+193 FTKDKDLSDGGQKIL
-208 KNKRVMDGM
+208 QNKRVMDAL

-310 FLSLKLYLMGTA
+310 FLSLKLYIMGTA

-365 GMLVGGFALGKGIG
+365 GMLVGGYALGKGIAG
-379 SLANSKPMK
+379 LASSKPMK
-388 SLGNMIGKGAKGAA
+388 GLGNMIGKGAKGAA
-402 EGTGVAAAKTASAA
+402 QGTGVAAAKTASAA
-416 AMATGGV
+416 AMATGGM

-431 KGNESENKESL
+431 NGNESENKDSL
-442 QDQMKKADQKK
+442 QDQMKKAGEKK
-453 ANGNDVAKN
+453 ANGNDVAN
-462 EKEKGNLNKEKD
+462 KEKGNLNKEKD
-474 KKNGGTPSLQE
+474 KKNGGMPSIQE

-494 PGGVNG
+494 PGVANG

-515 GKLNGASEGNP
+515 GKSN
-526 TAGTVR
+526 
-532 QGASEGSQT
+532 
-541 PGTVRQ
+541 
-547 GASEGNPTAG
+547 
-557 TVRQGANEG
+557 
-566 GQTPGTVRQG
+566 G
-576 TSEGGQTPGTV
+576 TSEGNQTPGTV

-594 NQTPGTVR
+594 NQT
-602 QGASEGSQTPGT
+602 
-614 VKQGANEGGQTPGTV
+614 
-629 RQGANEGNPTAG
+629 AG
-641 TVRQG
+641 TV
-646 TSEGSQTP
+646 S
-654 GTVRQGTSEGS
+654 
-665 QTPGTVRQG
+665 
-674 ASEGGQTSGT
+674 SG
-684 VRQGTSEGS
+684 
-693 QTSSP
+693 SSP
-698 APMET
+698 ASMET
-703 PRSVPSGGSPAPV
+703 SRPVPSGGSPASMETSRPVPSGGSPASMETSRPVPSGGSPAPV
-716 ETPKSVPSGGSPAP
+716 ETSRPVPSGGSPAL

-741 SSAPVETPRSVPSGS
+741 SP
-756 SSAPVETPR
+756 APVETPR

-787 TAPVETPRS
+787 
-796 VPSGSSSA
+796 
-804 PVETPRSV
+804 
-812 PSGSSSAPVET
+812 
-823 PRSVPSGGSPAP
+823 
-835 VETPKSVP
+835 
-843 SGGSPAPADIVTV
+843 
-856 THSSP
+856 P

-871 AASRGQETRTLG
+871 AASRSQETRTLG
-883 QYTTEKVKNTT
+883 QYATDTVKKGYNSTT
-894 SSVKQKVRG
+894 SSVKQTVRG
-903 VQERINTSE
+903 VQERINNSD

>member
-1 MKDEEILKTI
+1 MVKDEEILKTI

-24 NYVLRWLGWFL
+24 NYVFRWIGWFL

-126 TDDAIAVVKSEQKG
+126 TDDAIVVVKPEQNG

-193 FAKDKKLSDEGQKIL
+193 FAKDKKLSDDGQEIL
-208 KNKRVMDGM
+208 KNKRVMDGL

-255 LTLLLVSIKLAR
+255 ATLLLVSIKLAR

-310 FLSLKLYLMGTA
+310 FLSLKLYIMGTA

-365 GMLVGGFALGKGIG
+365 GMLAGGIAGGFALGKGIG
-379 SLANSKPMK
+379 ALANSKPMK
-388 SLGNMIGKGAKGAA
+388 GLGNMIGKGAKGAA

-416 AMATGGV
+416 AMATGGM

-431 KGNESENKESL
+431 KGNECENKESL

-453 ANGNDVAKN
+453 ENGKDLAKK
-462 EKEKGNLNKEKD
+462 EKEKGNLNKEED
-474 KKNGGTPSLQE
+474 KKNGGTPSIQE
-485 DMKKGGNEN
+485 DMKKGGNET
-494 PGGVNG
+494 PGVANG

-515 GKLNGASEGNP
+515 GKANGASEGSQ
-526 TAGTVR
+526 TAGAVRQGANEGSQTPGTIRQGASEGSQIPGGVR

-547 GASEGNPTAG
+547 GTNEGNPTAG
-557 TVRQGANEG
+557 G
-566 GQTPGTVRQG
+566 
-576 TSEGGQTPGTV
+576 
-587 RQGTSEG
+587 
-594 NQTPGTVR
+594 VR

-614 VKQGANEGGQTPGTV
+614 V
-629 RQGANEGNPTAG
+629 RQG
-641 TVRQG
+641 
-646 TSEGSQTP
+646 
-654 GTVRQGTSEGS
+654 
-665 QTPGTVRQG
+665 
-674 ASEGGQTSGT
+674 
-684 VRQGTSEGS
+684 
-693 QTSSP
+693 
-698 APMET
+698 
-703 PRSVPSGGSPAPV
+703 
-716 ETPKSVPSGGSPAP
+716 
-730 VETPRSVPSGS
+730 
-741 SSAPVETPRSVPSGS
+741 
-756 SSAPVETPR
+756 
-765 SVPSGGSPAPVET
+765 
-778 PRSVPSGSS
+778 
-787 TAPVETPRS
+787 
-796 VPSGSSSA
+796 
-804 PVETPRSV
+804 
-812 PSGSSSAPVET
+812 
-823 PRSVPSGGSPAP
+823 
-835 VETPKSVP
+835 
-843 SGGSPAPADIVTV
+843 
-856 THSSP
+856 
-861 IIPYESDKEV
+861 
-871 AASRGQETRTLG
+871 
-883 QYTTEKVKNTT
+883 
-894 SSVKQKVRG
+894 
-903 VQERINTSE
+903 
-912 TVQNTKR
+912 
-919 FYQMGQNTGKSWRD
+919 
-933 IVNKNKKNTDKK
+933 

>member
-158 ENKWKKKEDMNPKNH
+158 QNGWKKKEDMNPKNH

-188 DKDFE
+188 DSDFE
-193 FAKDKKLSDEGQKIL
+193 FAKDKKLTDDGQKLL

-255 LTLLLVSIKLAR
+255 ATLLLVSIKLAR

-310 FLSLKLYLMGTA
+310 FLSLKLYIMGTA

-365 GMLVGGFALGKGIG
+365 GMLAGGFALGKGIG
-379 SLANSKPMK
+379 GLANSKPMK
-388 SLGNMIGKGAKGAA
+388 GLGNMIGIGAKGAA
-402 EGTGVAAAKTASAA
+402 QGTGVVAAKTASAA
-416 AMATGGV
+416 ATTASAAVMATGGM
-423 AGLISGLK
+423 AGIISGLK
-431 KGNESENKESL
+431 KGNESEKKESL
-442 QDQMKKADQKK
+442 QDQIKKADQKK
-453 ANGNDVAKN
+453 ANGNDLANK
-462 EKEKGNLNKEKD
+462 EKEKGNLNNQED
-474 KKNGGTPSLQE
+474 KKNGGTPSIQE
-485 DMKKGGNEN
+485 DMKKEGNEN
-494 PGGVNG
+494 PEVASG
-500 QESGTTSLQDEMKEA
+500 QEPGTTSLQDEIKEA
-515 GKLNGASEGNP
+515 GKVSGASEGNP
-526 TAGTVR
+526 TAGAVR
-532 QGASEGSQT
+532 QGTSEGNQT
-541 PGTVRQ
+541 GAVRQ

-557 TVRQGANEG
+557 A
-566 GQTPGTVRQG
+566 
-576 TSEGGQTPGTV
+576 V

-594 NQTPGTVR
+594 NQTAGGVR
-602 QGASEGSQTPGT
+602 QGASEGSQT
-614 VKQGANEGGQTPGTV
+614 GGV
-629 RQGANEGNPTAG
+629 RQGASEGNQTAGGVRQGASEESQTAGGVRQGASEGSQTAGGVRQGASEGSQTAG

-646 TSEGSQTP
+646 TSEGNPIQRP
-654 GTVRQGTSEGS
+654 V
-665 QTPGTVRQG
+665 P
-674 ASEGGQTSGT
+674 SG
-684 VRQGTSEGS
+684 
-693 QTSSP
+693 SSP

-703 PRSVPSGGSPAPV
+703 SRPVPSGSSPAPMETSRPVPSGSSPTPMETSRPVPSGSSPAPVETSRPVPSGGSPAPV
-716 ETPKSVPSGGSPAP
+716 ETSRPVPSGSSPAPMETSRPVPSGSCPAP
-730 VETPRSVPSGS
+730 VETSRSVPSG
-741 SSAPVETPRSVPSGS
+741 
-756 SSAPVETPR
+756 
-765 SVPSGGSPAPVET
+765 
-778 PRSVPSGSS
+778 
-787 TAPVETPRS
+787 
-796 VPSGSSSA
+796 
-804 PVETPRSV
+804 
-812 PSGSSSAPVET
+812 
-823 PRSVPSGGSPAP
+823 
-835 VETPKSVP
+835 
-843 SGGSPAPADIVTV
+843 
-856 THSSP
+856 SSP

-871 AASRGQETRTLG
+871 AASRNQETRTLG
-883 QYTTEKVKNTT
+883 QYTTDKVKNTT
-894 SSVKQKVRG
+894 SSMKQKVRG

-933 IVNKNKKNTDKK
+933 IVSKNNTDKK